1 MAKLQQVIDL
11 LVKAQFDKRDKEVL
25 KGEIKD
31 AFNQSV
37 ELDEE
42 SLRNIVSALNRV
54 LGSVGKELNIDELI
68 KMPSVDA
75 WKKLG
80 EVAGTTFVDAFNSS
94 LQGIDDKSMQAVIEI
109 LQDIRNNQGVKVE
122 LFNKENLDAAMQSI
136 NNISAAVDKL
146 VSNAHGKYYKTT
158 EEINEALERSKNK
171 IKDIED
177 ALNYKSP
184 VKAKYGGFEK
194 VIDIYN
200 EYMSKK
206 GNSPWEEEYAAL
218 TKFMTAFSAFESK
231 RKKDPD
237 WIRNLEKENMW
248 AKYKPMAELYKSR
261 IGGEKER
268 RSMLTDVINANNGI
282 NRASEPW
289 AQEHTLIE
297 VRDLLKNGLTVKETK
312 KPTKEVVESQPKEGV
327 KSQPK
332 ENSKPQ
338 VSPTKKVAE
347 DELMTLIRQL
357 AGATKEGNN
366 TQIENIDKEIINR
379 YSEPIQK
386 FIKNLL
392 EDFDIGENDKQ
403 LNSAMSDLYKKLQSY
418 DTVDAAAN
426 KKAFEINKENLTTL
440 FKTLY
445 RLNSFVENSKK
456 NGVPE
461 KKYSLS
467 NSYVQKLTDFIANED
482 LIDQKKID
490 DIYNLID
497 ELYDAPKENVKSI
510 VEKLVNKTLEAIIAP
525 QTSAKSETLIE
536 NKTPINKEIILDENL
551 TAKLNALTDAISSL
565 AQNELNTLID
575 IIKSFQVKEDD
586 SNNDINKLIQ
596 ALISN
601 QSDNERGAFLNSKS
615 GKYIGFIEG
624 DQDSVS
630 ASMDDYKQ
638 AAKQGYDTR
647 IHSHTFLTA
656 APSVTGKA
664 NDIQN
669 WINTFDY
676 IKKHIIAT
684 QKELLSVDLSGLRKK
699 QVEEIKEAYLAKAE
713 PLMEA
718 APNNETLQLQLRQA
732 FESVLKEKG
741 LSNIMTSYKLN
752 DVIADNF
759 TKQSNG
765 DIQSTINASI
775 DPTSLKEAIS
785 DLAKD
790 STIVDAKDK
799 IISAITNNVKPVD
812 DPKIL
817 REIKQETGNQGQRFQ
832 RIQDI
837 ASDYEDVDDVEAAI
851 KQFGEIYKQIVLMS
865 DDGYKYIK
873 PDKTG
878 INILRKIASG
888 DFDVS
893 DYSGIEFQRVDRPIS
908 TTKNISINTSEIT
921 DAIRDNAVDTKDLAK
936 EETLGNIGKDLKT
949 IIDNTKQKDAPS
961 NDIDLD
967 KKSNVNNPYLLT
979 DTNGK
984 AVVVYRGLRDS
995 FAGLV
1000 SNRTGNFGTDN
1011 LDVAKGYTHGDGKVL
1026 AYNVEMHNP
1035 LEIDG
1040 KNKFLKKIVYFGNA
1054 FENVTNPVVIELK
1067 GLLRTINKLQK
1078 EAETASGYEKN
1089 VAIPQKIE
1097 KLQARINE
1105 ISEDESHPYGVG
1117 GTDLFVRKA
1126 KKNGYDGV
1134 IFRDL
1139 VDPSSTATEAQ
1150 RRPSNIIV
1158 TFDEKQMHLLETLS
1172 ISGNENTIKT
1182 NELAQD
1188 SNGENS
1194 TTINGTINVVS
1205 PSEANQIAQE
1215 STLKNIFDVLKQKND
1230 SISEKEISQ
1239 NENKPDETPIE
1250 TKPVES
1256 LDIKKEKV
1264 DIEKVLQ
1271 EITALTKKEL
1281 ITRNIRG
1288 TMDDVGLNQDSVYYG
1303 NSDIDN
1309 IIQKLEYSK
1318 SYLKKFDDPSTKKL
1332 ISNFDDIIGLV
1343 ASFQKDRDILKNKY
1357 NNNEIS
1363 IDELDHN
1370 NDLVHFAG
1378 VFNDSVSDL
1387 MTNLPSPYDFQD
1399 RIKEI
1404 LSDFTSED
1412 YAEMAKIVE
1421 TAFDASVQKV
1431 AKIREELSAAKN
1443 ELEDIQ
1449 KISETYGYTSTMS
1462 AREAGRINSTLE
1474 KPVNKNVPN
1483 YSRNKY
1489 VIKMLKD
1496 GSLPQK
1502 YSDGYGFSNNDGS
1515 YYKITKTEY
1524 DYAVYLQ
1531 ETIAKLNVGFDEGL
1545 QILKSQNGQLEAAI
1559 KKVNELEIA
1568 EKAAVQEQDA
1578 AYERQAI
1585 VHNNLA
1591 HIESNKE
1598 ESEARKENIEVTKK
1612 IETTVVNEAA
1622 AHRENADAIAAENN
1636 AIEKNILL
1644 LKEKAK
1650 QMSLSEWQESNQRGS
1665 ELFAAKYDLYQAGH
1679 KEVITDDF
1687 WRQTQYEKP
1696 VNYTPI
1702 SLEKASEILYDKI
1715 SQNIYDGWYRNA
1727 DSEYKPKIE
1736 ASILGDDE
1744 IRNASLNNMWHAYE
1758 DFIGKSIDFFEF
1770 LNTEIP
1776 VYRGK
1781 NSENFTE
1788 DDTFISFSFDENIA
1802 KKFGDTVIQTLIKPI
1817 ETLGNLSRSGEYE
1830 VMVPRESIAAYDN
1843 IPNGVKIDYSNPNDE
1858 NAQQILAVT
1867 NARKEEA
1874 EAHRENEAAIIGENE
1889 ARRERQAIEAEV
1901 KAADARRTE
1910 LVKRLDEYGG
1920 DILDSATVDANI
1932 KEREK
1937 IYKAL
1942 EKEGLLTDEL
1952 KNKYEEVN
1960 RRLKTRVYWLEQAE
1974 SYYDDMSD
1982 VLGGDTRVTDIDSGE
1997 EYRKDYVEPFSTVI
2011 NEMKDSGVFSEE
2023 EIENT
2028 FSKILEDMRSYAD
2041 EMDADNA
2048 FDQLNEKI
2056 INPEDINDIT
2066 ELNRLLQER
2075 KNIIENVYNGAF
2087 ALKSRDEEA
2096 YAEVI
2101 KLNKAIEDRIALLQ
2115 QLHSDTTG
2123 ETEVVINQKKIE
2135 SYEDLLAIVQQEK
2148 RTDTQDL
2155 TKDSSSNGPWALE
2168 NTLNGDIKNTLENI
2182 QKNTT
2187 VDENNKIETTLGED
2201 AISKITNTLSKINI
2215 TSNLTTEGLATQETV
2230 SGIADNVKSINDK
2243 ITQNGLINYQENNT
2257 DVGNVLATESTLKKI
2272 LDVVQKTSNGKKQSK
2287 SSNKNNS
2294 STKTNSDYK
2303 KSTKED
2309 YRGSNWFP
2317 DKLKSRIGDL
2327 AKFRAQ
2333 LMTTGKLTDE
2343 IDAQIYELV
2352 NAMNQVKSGPDL
2364 SIWNEKFHQ
2373 LRTKVGI
2380 DKIFDDASDKEDIKI
2395 YKELIA
2401 LKQLEYSIEKK
2412 YVKAKDGSV
2421 EKQYYENQLTTLRQV
2436 ITSQNII
2443 KTNDEY
2449 ELKLAKM
2456 KEDHER
2462 ELGAIK
2468 AQQTDADNKEEI
2480 KSVENLIDLYKKLGK
2495 TIAQRNHVATQEARD
2510 AWQQVINAQV
2520 TGIRNNPYNT
2530 SENRGQFIAA
2540 VNEGRNTKDLSL
2552 SVQDA
2557 KKQGNARAQQEKI
2570 DAAQREAEVVRQLV
2584 ELYKQLGEAQARQN
2598 TSLFSQEEADAAKL
2612 EAERLRQE
2620 IKAKRFDSIDY
2631 ATDMKFKAAKQSGF
2645 DATTTKATA
2654 EKENNA
2660 LKEQETIIKR
2670 IVDLHKELGNY
2681 QAQAENLDGQEA
2693 DFWQAKADEIKE
2705 KIIEEKQL
2713 LTAFANLNFDQLSQ
2727 QFEETRKKSK
2737 YKKEDSIF
2745 LKSLN
2750 LEDKTQQNDIKKL
2763 LKNYEKLGKLQA
2775 SFDQT
2780 GNLKTQEEIKQLQ
2793 QIIDSEQQRLGLT
2806 QQQITA
2812 LESRKNVI
2820 YKENQELLQAQE
2832 REKARKATLKQQL
2845 KDAQAEANKNK
2856 ANSVLSAGREA
2867 ISNIGATIDINKISV
2882 DTTAKIGQLSK
2893 ELETLNGLYKSV
2905 RDAQNPSDVEKYSQ
2919 ALIDQTAKVKKLTAE
2934 VNGLTNEYSELQGDN
2949 IKEIGINTLGD
2960 KANISDYEDQLTK
2973 AVRAAYGAKATIT
2986 GFDADTKRLSFTIK
3000 KGAHE
3005 FVNYEAAIRNGD
3017 NALVSIQGTTKRTET
3032 LLQAI
3037 TRKTKEI
3044 FTYFSGSSI
3053 IYKAINEV
3061 QKGIQYVRDIDT
3073 ALTELKKV
3081 TDETEESYD
3090 KFLKTAAKTADKVGS
3105 TIKEVVSSTADWARL
3120 GYSME
3125 EAANLAE
3132 STSVL
3137 LNVSEFS
3144 SIDDATSALISTMQA
3159 FGYAAKDSMHVVD
3172 VMNEIGNNY
3181 AVSSDGIATALQD
3194 SASSLMAAN
3203 NSYQEAVALIASA
3216 NKVVQDPNSVGAALR
3231 TISLRLRGTST
3242 KELEEAGEDTEGTI
3256 TSKSKLRSKIKTL
3269 SGVDILTDTGA
3280 YKSTYQ
3286 ILLEISK
3293 VWEKMSDID
3302 QAALLEI
3309 IAGKTRSNTA
3319 AAILSNTTDL
3329 ENAYVDALHAEGSA
3343 YKENEK
3349 YMNSIQ
3355 GKIDLFNNAVQT
3367 LWNNTL
3373 DDAWIKGFVDF
3384 GTEIVKLIDN
3394 VGMLTTALIALT
3406 AVKLVPWLLKGITSV
3421 ETFGGALKTILAS
3434 LTYITGTKQTLASF
3448 FAQTAAGAMN
3458 AAGGVATFGTYLKA
3472 AGATL
3477 KAFFTTPLG
3486 WFTIAATVI
3495 GIVVTVVD
3503 QLNTSFDEQ
3512 VEKLNK
3518 AREEYE
3524 ESQNTLEDLNN
3535 ELETTKNRI
3544 KELQNLGTLTV
3555 TEKEELNQLKEYNSE
3570 LERRIKLSERAKAS
3584 EQRELAKEA
3593 VETYNKLPTTKES
3606 NTGKDPYKNYF
3617 DNFTPGYLDADAWNN
3632 FLNSYG
3638 EIEGASLSY
3647 LNILYDKLL
3656 NVKDE
3661 YIQSIEDDNLKLKF
3675 LEPGTPEDVLNRL
3688 SNSDKQAILSEW
3700 DATEVQDSISGLN
3713 DVLEDIK
3720 SEAFKLISDN
3730 ESGYQALLDDMSPRY
3745 EQIIATNQNLWS
3757 DSDKKIV
3764 ETYNAIEEKIKSIWM
3779 KYDPSEWIK
3788 LSSEEIWSDASFSDI
3803 YKKLPDLVQDG
3814 ILNEEELRK
3823 NFDDSII
3830 DALIAACKDKG
3841 ILLSD
3846 LLNDAVIEATRDAEN
3861 EDVNESK
3868 ITDTLTSI
3876 TSLEDAFNS
3885 LGDAIKEFKEDG
3897 IASASTLKS
3906 LKETFSDV
3914 DGFEELYTVLATG
3927 EGDVEE
3933 AITNVANAYI
3943 AQKGSLSDLTDEEL
3957 QIMAARLESLGVVHA
3972 KEILLNRQRLQ
3983 QQLDD
3988 DLQGYNIDLSAY
4000 STVEEAK
4007 AAITDVATNNIC
4019 SAVANM
4025 EAELQE
4031 QYGINLSDFVSTEE
4045 EKVTA
4050 AKEAAKKIAEA
4061 NKEAALSDLNKN
4073 TELTERQYREQKA
4086 KIEYD
4091 YENTINSIN
4100 SIQNVPKKVA
4110 EILDSYYSETF
4121 EFDFSGN
4128 KIGIGRD
4135 FDEQFSTKASELLSK
4150 IQKKYENKIAL
4161 LEAQQTYLENEIKKA
4176 EAENRQVGKAV
4187 YDEQIRLEQQKI
4199 SLYEQELAELQ
4210 KQMGSVAEGSDE
4222 WNEFADAIWDVKHN
4236 IQESTIAIVDF
4247 KQKIVDLYVDAFG
4260 KIEDAFEN
4268 QQKLYEYQQDYIRN
4282 NIEYFKQLQ
4291 KIADDAEMLS
4301 LQQGGTVDLFNRPQI
4316 NGSKLAAAGWEDV
4329 DSDEIA
4335 TVYSSTYSNEDGT
4348 LAINFTPILP
4358 NGDVLSPDELT
4369 RYAEEVIAGVRPD
4382 DLQLQIGGAF
4392 NGEDAIDQAVNAA
4405 ERIHELQEN
4414 FYLNIGSDLEPA
4426 SAQSYK
4432 NLIEIQKRAYESAQQ
4447 EAASFNETL
4456 ARGMADGSIE
4466 EGSEEWANLT
4476 LQIFGAVTA
4485 AQQARNEIEN
4495 INNELKQLYVDSFDK
4510 VIEAFDNLDDLHS
4523 DRQAYIEDYINY
4535 MELIGEPI
4543 PTSAYDYMI
4552 LEENQKLSDNL
4563 EELSSLRDKL
4573 ADSIENGGIEV
4584 GSTEW
4589 TDMESKIRD
4598 CEKAIQDNRIALAQY
4613 NKELQDLYV
4622 QAFDKVKSAFGN
4634 ENDLYSDQQSFID
4647 SYIDYLETLD
4657 IKVPAELYEKQIAIE
4672 EEKQQR
4678 NIKQLAELQSALADM
4693 EAQGITPE
4701 DDAWVQAHADIR
4713 ECEAAIWDSEKA
4725 MAEFNKT
4732 MRELDSQVFDEII
4745 KRIDDITDE
4754 LSNVYDLIS
4763 DEDVTTE
4770 DGSWTE
4776 EGITS
4781 LGLMIQK
4788 MEIAKAKS
4796 KEYQKKIEDLN
4807 EEYKSGT
4814 ISEQEYNDRLVELKN
4829 SQWNAIDA
4837 YEDAKDAII
4846 DINEARIDLIEDGIQ
4861 KEIDSYEELIDLKK
4875 KELDAEKDLYTFRK
4889 DIQKQTKD
4897 IAALERKIAAMAGSS
4912 DAATVAERTKLQAQ
4926 LREAQ
4931 ESLDDTYYNHAM
4943 DSQSQALDDESEAFS
4958 KAGEDYVKDLR
4969 ESLKDVEQIVADTL
4983 AQVFIN
4989 ADTVLGE
4996 LNTISDEHGITLS
5009 DALTEPWN
5017 YASLKA
5023 EEFKNNAIGTENE
5036 FLIQNGIFTGEVT
5049 TQLDEMF
5056 GAGSESAQSFH
5067 IAVTGV
5073 IDDIK
5078 NKVTTDEST
5087 IQGQLVMPY
5096 EEAKKYVEDT
5106 FSEDVKKK
5114 LQEVANKAE
5123 SLVVDETTDIKTP
5136 FEKGTESAN
5145 TFGKTAQEVLEAVAD
5160 KTAEVSPTLT
5170 DDLTTPPNDGS
5181 EAYGLFDENV
5191 ATVFSNMVTNAS
5203 NAATKISTS
5212 MTNIVKD
5219 AQKAVSAINSV
5230 GGDSTGGGGGKT
5242 VESPKEE
5249 TPPKTY
5255 GATVT
5260 ASFDYDRRT
5269 TLKDTATVNGYATQ
5283 AAAANAAKEK
5293 ARASVGEQWI
5303 QKRIKAGD
5311 TRSEASRS
5319 WNNNKYKNVMFSGL
5333 SYHAKGTL
5341 GTTKDEWAITDEPQY
5356 GDELVLI
5363 PNKEGNLS
5371 YMRKGTSVVP
5381 ADITE
5386 NLMKWGQFA
5395 PNMEMSDVVQGIN
5408 LMSNYV
5414 SKPILNLS
5422 FDALVKAEKITEDTL
5437 PTLKKFV
5444 TEELDKFSRNL
5455 NYSLR
5460 RVGAK

>member
-94 LQGIDDKSMQAVIEI
+94 LQGIDNKSMQAVIEI

-237 WIRNLEKENMW
+237 WIRNLEQENMW

-268 RSMLTDVINANNGI
+268 RSMLTDVVNANNGI

-490 DIYNLID
+490 DIYSLID

-510 VEKLVNKTLEAIIAP
+510 VEKLVNKTLEATIAP
-525 QTSAKSETLIE
+525 QTSAKSETLVE

-638 AAKQGYDTR
+638 AVKQGYDTR

-699 QVEEIKEAYLAKAE
+699 QVEEIKEVYLAKAE

-812 DPKIL
+812 DPEIL

-851 KQFGEIYKQIVLMS
+851 KQFGEVYKQIVLMS
-865 DDGYKYIK
+865 DDEYKHIK
-873 PDKTG
+873 PNKTG
-878 INILRKIASG
+878 ISMLKKIATG
-888 DFDVS
+888 DLDLNDF
-893 DYSGIEFQRVDRPIS
+893 SGIEFQRVEKPS
-908 TTKNISINTSEIT
+908 TTTTQVLANNTDIVN
-921 DAIRDNAVDTKDLAK
+921 AIGEV
-936 EETLGNIGKDLKT
+936 KT
-949 IIDNTKQKDAPS
+949 II
-961 NDIDLD
+961 
-967 KKSNVNNPYLLT
+967 
-979 DTNGK
+979 
-984 AVVVYRGLRDS
+984 
-995 FAGLV
+995 
-1000 SNRTGNFGTDN
+1000 
-1011 LDVAKGYTHGDGKVL
+1011 
-1026 AYNVEMHNP
+1026 E
-1035 LEIDG
+1035 
-1040 KNKFLKKIVYFGNA
+1040 KITPQS
-1054 FENVTNPVVIELK
+1054 ENPVDNHTV
-1067 GLLRTINKLQK
+1067 
-1078 EAETASGYEKN
+1078 
-1089 VAIPQKIE
+1089 
-1097 KLQARINE
+1097 
-1105 ISEDESHPYGVG
+1105 
-1117 GTDLFVRKA
+1117 
-1126 KKNGYDGV
+1126 
-1134 IFRDL
+1134 
-1139 VDPSSTATEAQ
+1139 VD
-1150 RRPSNIIV
+1150 
-1158 TFDEKQMHLLETLS
+1158 
-1172 ISGNENTIKT
+1172 
-1182 NELAQD
+1182 
-1188 SNGENS
+1188 
-1194 TTINGTINVVS
+1194 GTINAVS

-1370 NDLVHFAG
+1370 SDLVHFAG

-2168 NTLNGDIKNTLENI
+2168 NTLSGDIKNTLENI

-2495 TIAQRNHVATQEARD
+2495 TIAQRNHAATQEARD

-2612 EAERLRQE
+2612 ETERLRQE

-2713 LTAFANLNFDQLSQ
+2713 LTAFANLDFNQLSQ

-2750 LEDKTQQNDIKKL
+2750 LEDKTQQNDAKKL

-2856 ANSVLSAGREA
+2856 ANSALSSGREA
-2867 ISNIGATIDINKISV
+2867 ISNIGVTIDTNKMSA

-2893 ELETLNGLYKSV
+2893 EIETLNGLYKSV

-3032 LLQAI
+3032 FLQAI

-3172 VMNEIGNNY
+3172 VMNEIGNSY
-3181 AVSSDGIATALQD
+3181 AVSSNGIATALQD

-3203 NSYQEAVALIASA
+3203 NSYQEAVSLIAAA
-3216 NKVVQDPNSVGAALR
+3216 NKVVQDPSSVGKNVA
-3231 TISLRLRGTST
+3231 
-3242 KELEEAGEDTEGTI
+3242 DV
-3256 TSKSKLRSKIKTL
+3256 KS
-3269 SGVDILTDTGA
+3269 G
-3280 YKSTYQ
+3280 
-3286 ILLEISK
+3286 
-3293 VWEKMSDID
+3293 
-3302 QAALLEI
+3302 
-3309 IAGKTRSNTA
+3309 
-3319 AAILSNTTDL
+3319 
-3329 ENAYVDALHAEGSA
+3329 
-3343 YKENEK
+3343 
-3349 YMNSIQ
+3349 
-3355 GKIDLFNNAVQT
+3355 
-3367 LWNNTL
+3367 
-3373 DDAWIKGFVDF
+3373 
-3384 GTEIVKLIDN
+3384 
-3394 VGMLTTALIALT
+3394 
-3406 AVKLVPWLLKGITSV
+3406 
-3421 ETFGGALKTILAS
+3421 
-3434 LTYITGTKQTLASF
+3434 YI
-3448 FAQTAAGAMN
+3448 
-3458 AAGGVATFGTYLKA
+3458 
-3472 AGATL
+3472 
-3477 KAFFTTPLG
+3477 
-3486 WFTIAATVI
+3486 
-3495 GIVVTVVD
+3495 
-3503 QLNTSFDEQ
+3503 
-3512 VEKLNK
+3512 
-3518 AREEYE
+3518 
-3524 ESQNTLEDLNN
+3524 SQN
-3535 ELETTKNRI
+3535 
-3544 KELQNLGTLTV
+3544 
-3555 TEKEELNQLKEYNSE
+3555 
-3570 LERRIKLSERAKAS
+3570 
-3584 EQRELAKEA
+3584 
-3593 VETYNKLPTTKES
+3593 
-3606 NTGKDPYKNYF
+3606 
-3617 DNFTPGYLDADAWNN
+3617 
-3632 FLNSYG
+3632 
-3638 EIEGASLSY
+3638 
-3647 LNILYDKLL
+3647 
-3656 NVKDE
+3656 
-3661 YIQSIEDDNLKLKF
+3661 
-3675 LEPGTPEDVLNRL
+3675 PE
-3688 SNSDKQAILSEW
+3688 
-3700 DATEVQDSISGLN
+3700 
-3713 DVLEDIK
+3713 
-3720 SEAFKLISDN
+3720 
-3730 ESGYQALLDDMSPRY
+3730 
-3745 EQIIATNQNLWS
+3745 
-3757 DSDKKIV
+3757 
-3764 ETYNAIEEKIKSIWM
+3764 
-3779 KYDPSEWIK
+3779 
-3788 LSSEEIWSDASFSDI
+3788 
-3803 YKKLPDLVQDG
+3803 
-3814 ILNEEELRK
+3814 
-3823 NFDDSII
+3823 
-3830 DALIAACKDKG
+3830 
-3841 ILLSD
+3841 
-3846 LLNDAVIEATRDAEN
+3846 
-3861 EDVNESK
+3861 
-3868 ITDTLTSI
+3868 
-3876 TSLEDAFNS
+3876 
-3885 LGDAIKEFKEDG
+3885 
-3897 IASASTLKS
+3897 
-3906 LKETFSDV
+3906 
-3914 DGFEELYTVLATG
+3914 
-3927 EGDVEE
+3927 
-3933 AITNVANAYI
+3933 
-3943 AQKGSLSDLTDEEL
+3943 
-3957 QIMAARLESLGVVHA
+3957 
-3972 KEILLNRQRLQ
+3972 
-3983 QQLDD
+3983 
-3988 DLQGYNIDLSAY
+3988 
-4000 STVEEAK
+4000 
-4007 AAITDVATNNIC
+4007 
-4019 SAVANM
+4019 
-4025 EAELQE
+4025 
-4031 QYGINLSDFVSTEE
+4031 
-4045 EKVTA
+4045 
-4050 AKEAAKKIAEA
+4050 
-4061 NKEAALSDLNKN
+4061 
-4073 TELTERQYREQKA
+4073 
-4086 KIEYD
+4086 
-4091 YENTINSIN
+4091 
-4100 SIQNVPKKVA
+4100 
-4110 EILDSYYSETF
+4110 
-4121 EFDFSGN
+4121 
-4128 KIGIGRD
+4128 
-4135 FDEQFSTKASELLSK
+4135 
-4150 IQKKYENKIAL
+4150 
-4161 LEAQQTYLENEIKKA
+4161 
-4176 EAENRQVGKAV
+4176 
-4187 YDEQIRLEQQKI
+4187 
-4199 SLYEQELAELQ
+4199 
-4210 KQMGSVAEGSDE
+4210 
-4222 WNEFADAIWDVKHN
+4222 
-4236 IQESTIAIVDF
+4236 
-4247 KQKIVDLYVDAFG
+4247 
-4260 KIEDAFEN
+4260 
-4268 QQKLYEYQQDYIRN
+4268 
-4282 NIEYFKQLQ
+4282 
-4291 KIADDAEMLS
+4291 
-4301 LQQGGTVDLFNRPQI
+4301 
-4316 NGSKLAAAGWEDV
+4316 
-4329 DSDEIA
+4329 
-4335 TVYSSTYSNEDGT
+4335 
-4348 LAINFTPILP
+4348 
-4358 NGDVLSPDELT
+4358 
-4369 RYAEEVIAGVRPD
+4369 
-4382 DLQLQIGGAF
+4382 
-4392 NGEDAIDQAVNAA
+4392 
-4405 ERIHELQEN
+4405 
-4414 FYLNIGSDLEPA
+4414 
-4426 SAQSYK
+4426 
-4432 NLIEIQKRAYESAQQ
+4432 
-4447 EAASFNETL
+4447 
-4456 ARGMADGSIE
+4456 
-4466 EGSEEWANLT
+4466 
-4476 LQIFGAVTA
+4476 
-4485 AQQARNEIEN
+4485 
-4495 INNELKQLYVDSFDK
+4495 
-4510 VIEAFDNLDDLHS
+4510 
-4523 DRQAYIEDYINY
+4523 
-4535 MELIGEPI
+4535 
-4543 PTSAYDYMI
+4543 
-4552 LEENQKLSDNL
+4552 
-4563 EELSSLRDKL
+4563 
-4573 ADSIENGGIEV
+4573 
-4584 GSTEW
+4584 
-4589 TDMESKIRD
+4589 
-4598 CEKAIQDNRIALAQY
+4598 
-4613 NKELQDLYV
+4613 
-4622 QAFDKVKSAFGN
+4622 
-4634 ENDLYSDQQSFID
+4634 
-4647 SYIDYLETLD
+4647 
-4657 IKVPAELYEKQIAIE
+4657 
-4672 EEKQQR
+4672 
-4678 NIKQLAELQSALADM
+4678 
-4693 EAQGITPE
+4693 
-4701 DDAWVQAHADIR
+4701 
-4713 ECEAAIWDSEKA
+4713 
-4725 MAEFNKT
+4725 
-4732 MRELDSQVFDEII
+4732 
-4745 KRIDDITDE
+4745 
-4754 LSNVYDLIS
+4754 
-4763 DEDVTTE
+4763 
-4770 DGSWTE
+4770 
-4776 EGITS
+4776 
-4781 LGLMIQK
+4781 
-4788 MEIAKAKS
+4788 
-4796 KEYQKKIEDLN
+4796 
-4807 EEYKSGT
+4807 
-4814 ISEQEYNDRLVELKN
+4814 
-4829 SQWNAIDA
+4829 
-4837 YEDAKDAII
+4837 
-4846 DINEARIDLIEDGIQ
+4846 
-4861 KEIDSYEELIDLKK
+4861 
-4875 KELDAEKDLYTFRK
+4875 
-4889 DIQKQTKD
+4889 
-4897 IAALERKIAAMAGSS
+4897 
-4912 DAATVAERTKLQAQ
+4912 
-4926 LREAQ
+4926 
-4931 ESLDDTYYNHAM
+4931 M
-4943 DSQSQALDDESEAFS
+4943 D
-4958 KAGEDYVKDLR
+4958 
-4969 ESLKDVEQIVADTL
+4969 
-4983 AQVFIN
+4983 
-4989 ADTVLGE
+4989 
-4996 LNTISDEHGITLS
+4996 
-5009 DALTEPWN
+5009 
-5017 YASLKA
+5017 
-5023 EEFKNNAIGTENE
+5023 
-5036 FLIQNGIFTGEVT
+5036 
-5049 TQLDEMF
+5049 
-5056 GAGSESAQSFH
+5056 
-5067 IAVTGV
+5067 
-5073 IDDIK
+5073 
-5078 NKVTTDEST
+5078 
-5087 IQGQLVMPY
+5087 
-5096 EEAKKYVEDT
+5096 
-5106 FSEDVKKK
+5106 
-5114 LQEVANKAE
+5114 
-5123 SLVVDETTDIKTP
+5123 
-5136 FEKGTESAN
+5136 
-5145 TFGKTAQEVLEAVAD
+5145 
-5160 KTAEVSPTLT
+5160 
-5170 DDLTTPPNDGS
+5170 
-5181 EAYGLFDENV
+5181 
-5191 ATVFSNMVTNAS
+5191 
-5203 NAATKISTS
+5203 
-5212 MTNIVKD
+5212 
-5219 AQKAVSAINSV
+5219 
-5230 GGDSTGGGGGKT
+5230 
-5242 VESPKEE
+5242 
-5249 TPPKTY
+5249 
-5255 GATVT
+5255 
-5260 ASFDYDRRT
+5260 
-5269 TLKDTATVNGYATQ
+5269 
-5283 AAAANAAKEK
+5283 
-5293 ARASVGEQWI
+5293 
-5303 QKRIKAGD
+5303 
-5311 TRSEASRS
+5311 
-5319 WNNNKYKNVMFSGL
+5319 
-5333 SYHAKGTL
+5333 
-5341 GTTKDEWAITDEPQY
+5341 
-5356 GDELVLI
+5356 
-5363 PNKEGNLS
+5363 
-5371 YMRKGTSVVP
+5371 
-5381 ADITE
+5381 
-5386 NLMKWGQFA
+5386 
-5395 PNMEMSDVVQGIN
+5395 
-5408 LMSNYV
+5408 
-5414 SKPILNLS
+5414 
-5422 FDALVKAEKITEDTL
+5422 
-5437 PTLKKFV
+5437 
-5444 TEELDKFSRNL
+5444 
-5455 NYSLR
+5455 
-5460 RVGAK
+5460 

>member
-94 LQGIDDKSMQAVIEI
+94 LQGIDNKSMQAVIEI

-237 WIRNLEKENMW
+237 WIRNLEQENMW

-268 RSMLTDVINANNGI
+268 RSMLTDVVNANNGI

-467 NSYVQKLTDFIANED
+467 NSYVQKLTDFVANED

-490 DIYNLID
+490 DIYSLID

-510 VEKLVNKTLEAIIAP
+510 VEKLVNKTLEATIAP
-525 QTSAKSETLIE
+525 QTSAKSETLVE

-638 AAKQGYDTR
+638 AVKQGYDTR

-699 QVEEIKEAYLAKAE
+699 QVEEIKEVYLAKAE

-851 KQFGEIYKQIVLMS
+851 KQFGEVYKQIVLMS
-865 DDGYKYIK
+865 DDEYKYIK
-873 PDKTG
+873 PNKTG
-878 INILRKIASG
+878 ISMLKKIATG
-888 DFDVS
+888 DLDLNDF
-893 DYSGIEFQRVDRPIS
+893 SGIEFQRVEKPS
-908 TTKNISINTSEIT
+908 TTTTQVLANNTDIVN
-921 DAIRDNAVDTKDLAK
+921 AIGEV
-936 EETLGNIGKDLKT
+936 KT
-949 IIDNTKQKDAPS
+949 II
-961 NDIDLD
+961 
-967 KKSNVNNPYLLT
+967 
-979 DTNGK
+979 
-984 AVVVYRGLRDS
+984 
-995 FAGLV
+995 
-1000 SNRTGNFGTDN
+1000 
-1011 LDVAKGYTHGDGKVL
+1011 
-1026 AYNVEMHNP
+1026 E
-1035 LEIDG
+1035 
-1040 KNKFLKKIVYFGNA
+1040 KITPQS
-1054 FENVTNPVVIELK
+1054 ENPVDNHTV
-1067 GLLRTINKLQK
+1067 
-1078 EAETASGYEKN
+1078 
-1089 VAIPQKIE
+1089 
-1097 KLQARINE
+1097 
-1105 ISEDESHPYGVG
+1105 
-1117 GTDLFVRKA
+1117 
-1126 KKNGYDGV
+1126 
-1134 IFRDL
+1134 
-1139 VDPSSTATEAQ
+1139 VD
-1150 RRPSNIIV
+1150 
-1158 TFDEKQMHLLETLS
+1158 
-1172 ISGNENTIKT
+1172 
-1182 NELAQD
+1182 
-1188 SNGENS
+1188 
-1194 TTINGTINVVS
+1194 GTINAVS

-1370 NDLVHFAG
+1370 SDLVHFAG

-1404 LSDFTSED
+1404 LSDFASED

-1568 EKAAVQEQDA
+1568 EKAAVQERDA

-1622 AHRENADAIAAENN
+1622 AHRKNADAIAAENN

-1758 DFIGKSIDFFEF
+1758 NFIGKSIDFFEF

-1874 EAHRENEAAIIGENE
+1874 KAHRENEAAIIGENE

-2168 NTLNGDIKNTLENI
+2168 NTLSGDIKNTLENI

-2495 TIAQRNHVATQEARD
+2495 TIAQRNHAATQEARD

-2612 EAERLRQE
+2612 ETERLRQE

-2713 LTAFANLNFDQLSQ
+2713 LTAFANLDFNQLSQ

-2750 LEDKTQQNDIKKL
+2750 LEDKTQQNDAKKL

-2856 ANSVLSAGREA
+2856 ANSALSSGREA
-2867 ISNIGATIDINKISV
+2867 ISNIGVTIDTNKMSA

-2893 ELETLNGLYKSV
+2893 EIETLNGLYKSV

-3032 LLQAI
+3032 FLQAI

-3172 VMNEIGNNY
+3172 VMNEIGNSY
-3181 AVSSDGIATALQD
+3181 AVSSNGIATALQD

-3203 NSYQEAVALIASA
+3203 NSYQEAVSLIAAA
-3216 NKVVQDPNSVGAALR
+3216 NKVVQDPSSVGKNVA
-3231 TISLRLRGTST
+3231 
-3242 KELEEAGEDTEGTI
+3242 DV
-3256 TSKSKLRSKIKTL
+3256 KS
-3269 SGVDILTDTGA
+3269 G
-3280 YKSTYQ
+3280 
-3286 ILLEISK
+3286 
-3293 VWEKMSDID
+3293 
-3302 QAALLEI
+3302 
-3309 IAGKTRSNTA
+3309 
-3319 AAILSNTTDL
+3319 
-3329 ENAYVDALHAEGSA
+3329 
-3343 YKENEK
+3343 
-3349 YMNSIQ
+3349 
-3355 GKIDLFNNAVQT
+3355 
-3367 LWNNTL
+3367 
-3373 DDAWIKGFVDF
+3373 
-3384 GTEIVKLIDN
+3384 
-3394 VGMLTTALIALT
+3394 
-3406 AVKLVPWLLKGITSV
+3406 
-3421 ETFGGALKTILAS
+3421 
-3434 LTYITGTKQTLASF
+3434 YI
-3448 FAQTAAGAMN
+3448 
-3458 AAGGVATFGTYLKA
+3458 
-3472 AGATL
+3472 
-3477 KAFFTTPLG
+3477 
-3486 WFTIAATVI
+3486 
-3495 GIVVTVVD
+3495 
-3503 QLNTSFDEQ
+3503 
-3512 VEKLNK
+3512 
-3518 AREEYE
+3518 
-3524 ESQNTLEDLNN
+3524 SQN
-3535 ELETTKNRI
+3535 
-3544 KELQNLGTLTV
+3544 
-3555 TEKEELNQLKEYNSE
+3555 
-3570 LERRIKLSERAKAS
+3570 
-3584 EQRELAKEA
+3584 
-3593 VETYNKLPTTKES
+3593 
-3606 NTGKDPYKNYF
+3606 
-3617 DNFTPGYLDADAWNN
+3617 
-3632 FLNSYG
+3632 
-3638 EIEGASLSY
+3638 
-3647 LNILYDKLL
+3647 
-3656 NVKDE
+3656 
-3661 YIQSIEDDNLKLKF
+3661 
-3675 LEPGTPEDVLNRL
+3675 PE
-3688 SNSDKQAILSEW
+3688 
-3700 DATEVQDSISGLN
+3700 
-3713 DVLEDIK
+3713 
-3720 SEAFKLISDN
+3720 
-3730 ESGYQALLDDMSPRY
+3730 
-3745 EQIIATNQNLWS
+3745 
-3757 DSDKKIV
+3757 
-3764 ETYNAIEEKIKSIWM
+3764 
-3779 KYDPSEWIK
+3779 
-3788 LSSEEIWSDASFSDI
+3788 
-3803 YKKLPDLVQDG
+3803 
-3814 ILNEEELRK
+3814 
-3823 NFDDSII
+3823 
-3830 DALIAACKDKG
+3830 
-3841 ILLSD
+3841 
-3846 LLNDAVIEATRDAEN
+3846 
-3861 EDVNESK
+3861 
-3868 ITDTLTSI
+3868 
-3876 TSLEDAFNS
+3876 
-3885 LGDAIKEFKEDG
+3885 
-3897 IASASTLKS
+3897 
-3906 LKETFSDV
+3906 
-3914 DGFEELYTVLATG
+3914 
-3927 EGDVEE
+3927 
-3933 AITNVANAYI
+3933 
-3943 AQKGSLSDLTDEEL
+3943 
-3957 QIMAARLESLGVVHA
+3957 
-3972 KEILLNRQRLQ
+3972 
-3983 QQLDD
+3983 
-3988 DLQGYNIDLSAY
+3988 
-4000 STVEEAK
+4000 
-4007 AAITDVATNNIC
+4007 
-4019 SAVANM
+4019 
-4025 EAELQE
+4025 
-4031 QYGINLSDFVSTEE
+4031 
-4045 EKVTA
+4045 
-4050 AKEAAKKIAEA
+4050 
-4061 NKEAALSDLNKN
+4061 
-4073 TELTERQYREQKA
+4073 
-4086 KIEYD
+4086 
-4091 YENTINSIN
+4091 
-4100 SIQNVPKKVA
+4100 
-4110 EILDSYYSETF
+4110 
-4121 EFDFSGN
+4121 
-4128 KIGIGRD
+4128 
-4135 FDEQFSTKASELLSK
+4135 
-4150 IQKKYENKIAL
+4150 
-4161 LEAQQTYLENEIKKA
+4161 
-4176 EAENRQVGKAV
+4176 
-4187 YDEQIRLEQQKI
+4187 
-4199 SLYEQELAELQ
+4199 
-4210 KQMGSVAEGSDE
+4210 
-4222 WNEFADAIWDVKHN
+4222 
-4236 IQESTIAIVDF
+4236 
-4247 KQKIVDLYVDAFG
+4247 
-4260 KIEDAFEN
+4260 
-4268 QQKLYEYQQDYIRN
+4268 
-4282 NIEYFKQLQ
+4282 
-4291 KIADDAEMLS
+4291 
-4301 LQQGGTVDLFNRPQI
+4301 
-4316 NGSKLAAAGWEDV
+4316 
-4329 DSDEIA
+4329 
-4335 TVYSSTYSNEDGT
+4335 
-4348 LAINFTPILP
+4348 
-4358 NGDVLSPDELT
+4358 
-4369 RYAEEVIAGVRPD
+4369 
-4382 DLQLQIGGAF
+4382 
-4392 NGEDAIDQAVNAA
+4392 
-4405 ERIHELQEN
+4405 
-4414 FYLNIGSDLEPA
+4414 
-4426 SAQSYK
+4426 
-4432 NLIEIQKRAYESAQQ
+4432 
-4447 EAASFNETL
+4447 
-4456 ARGMADGSIE
+4456 
-4466 EGSEEWANLT
+4466 
-4476 LQIFGAVTA
+4476 
-4485 AQQARNEIEN
+4485 
-4495 INNELKQLYVDSFDK
+4495 
-4510 VIEAFDNLDDLHS
+4510 
-4523 DRQAYIEDYINY
+4523 
-4535 MELIGEPI
+4535 
-4543 PTSAYDYMI
+4543 
-4552 LEENQKLSDNL
+4552 
-4563 EELSSLRDKL
+4563 
-4573 ADSIENGGIEV
+4573 
-4584 GSTEW
+4584 
-4589 TDMESKIRD
+4589 
-4598 CEKAIQDNRIALAQY
+4598 
-4613 NKELQDLYV
+4613 
-4622 QAFDKVKSAFGN
+4622 
-4634 ENDLYSDQQSFID
+4634 
-4647 SYIDYLETLD
+4647 
-4657 IKVPAELYEKQIAIE
+4657 
-4672 EEKQQR
+4672 
-4678 NIKQLAELQSALADM
+4678 
-4693 EAQGITPE
+4693 
-4701 DDAWVQAHADIR
+4701 
-4713 ECEAAIWDSEKA
+4713 
-4725 MAEFNKT
+4725 
-4732 MRELDSQVFDEII
+4732 
-4745 KRIDDITDE
+4745 
-4754 LSNVYDLIS
+4754 
-4763 DEDVTTE
+4763 
-4770 DGSWTE
+4770 
-4776 EGITS
+4776 
-4781 LGLMIQK
+4781 
-4788 MEIAKAKS
+4788 
-4796 KEYQKKIEDLN
+4796 
-4807 EEYKSGT
+4807 
-4814 ISEQEYNDRLVELKN
+4814 
-4829 SQWNAIDA
+4829 
-4837 YEDAKDAII
+4837 
-4846 DINEARIDLIEDGIQ
+4846 
-4861 KEIDSYEELIDLKK
+4861 
-4875 KELDAEKDLYTFRK
+4875 
-4889 DIQKQTKD
+4889 
-4897 IAALERKIAAMAGSS
+4897 
-4912 DAATVAERTKLQAQ
+4912 
-4926 LREAQ
+4926 
-4931 ESLDDTYYNHAM
+4931 M
-4943 DSQSQALDDESEAFS
+4943 D
-4958 KAGEDYVKDLR
+4958 
-4969 ESLKDVEQIVADTL
+4969 
-4983 AQVFIN
+4983 
-4989 ADTVLGE
+4989 
-4996 LNTISDEHGITLS
+4996 
-5009 DALTEPWN
+5009 
-5017 YASLKA
+5017 
-5023 EEFKNNAIGTENE
+5023 
-5036 FLIQNGIFTGEVT
+5036 
-5049 TQLDEMF
+5049 
-5056 GAGSESAQSFH
+5056 
-5067 IAVTGV
+5067 
-5073 IDDIK
+5073 
-5078 NKVTTDEST
+5078 
-5087 IQGQLVMPY
+5087 
-5096 EEAKKYVEDT
+5096 
-5106 FSEDVKKK
+5106 
-5114 LQEVANKAE
+5114 
-5123 SLVVDETTDIKTP
+5123 
-5136 FEKGTESAN
+5136 
-5145 TFGKTAQEVLEAVAD
+5145 
-5160 KTAEVSPTLT
+5160 
-5170 DDLTTPPNDGS
+5170 
-5181 EAYGLFDENV
+5181 
-5191 ATVFSNMVTNAS
+5191 
-5203 NAATKISTS
+5203 
-5212 MTNIVKD
+5212 
-5219 AQKAVSAINSV
+5219 
-5230 GGDSTGGGGGKT
+5230 
-5242 VESPKEE
+5242 
-5249 TPPKTY
+5249 
-5255 GATVT
+5255 
-5260 ASFDYDRRT
+5260 
-5269 TLKDTATVNGYATQ
+5269 
-5283 AAAANAAKEK
+5283 
-5293 ARASVGEQWI
+5293 
-5303 QKRIKAGD
+5303 
-5311 TRSEASRS
+5311 
-5319 WNNNKYKNVMFSGL
+5319 
-5333 SYHAKGTL
+5333 
-5341 GTTKDEWAITDEPQY
+5341 
-5356 GDELVLI
+5356 
-5363 PNKEGNLS
+5363 
-5371 YMRKGTSVVP
+5371 
-5381 ADITE
+5381 
-5386 NLMKWGQFA
+5386 
-5395 PNMEMSDVVQGIN
+5395 
-5408 LMSNYV
+5408 
-5414 SKPILNLS
+5414 
-5422 FDALVKAEKITEDTL
+5422 
-5437 PTLKKFV
+5437 
-5444 TEELDKFSRNL
+5444 
-5455 NYSLR
+5455 
-5460 RVGAK
+5460 

>member
-25 KGEIKD
+25 KGEIKN

-94 LQGIDDKSMQAVIEI
+94 LQGIDNKSMQAVIEI
-109 LQDIRNNQGVKVE
+109 LQDIRNNQGVKIE

-237 WIRNLEKENMW
+237 WIRNLEQENMW

-268 RSMLTDVINANNGI
+268 RSMLTDVVNANNGI

-289 AQEHTLIE
+289 AQEKTLIE
-297 VRDLLKNGLTVKETK
+297 VRDLLKNGLTVKETQK
-312 KPTKEVVESQPKEGV
+312 STKEVAESQPIAEPESK
-327 KSQPK
+327 PK

-338 VSPTKKVAE
+338 TSSTKKVAE
-347 DELMTLIRQL
+347 DELMTIIRQL
-357 AGATKEGNN
+357 AEATKKNNN
-366 TQIENIDKEIINR
+366 TQIENINKEIQNK
-379 YSEPIQK
+379 YSKPIQSL
-386 FIKNLL
+386 IQNLL
-392 EDFDIGENDKQ
+392 SDFDIGDGGKQ
-403 LNSAMSDLYKKLQSY
+403 INAAITDLYKQLQAY
-418 DTVDAAAN
+418 NAVDAAAN
-426 KKAFEINKENLTTL
+426 GKSFEINKQNLTAIFTTIDNIYKSVQ
-440 FKTLY
+440 FAKD
-445 RLNSFVENSKK
+445 NK
-456 NGVPE
+456 VPE
-461 KKYSLS
+461 KDYALIDQYSQHLA
-467 NSYVQKLTDFIANED
+467 DFIGDED
-482 LIDQKKID
+482 LIDQNKTD
-490 DIYNLID
+490 DIYDLID
-497 ELYDAPKENVKSI
+497 KLNEVKEDDIKSVI
-510 VEKLVNKTLEAIIAP
+510 EELVNKTLEAKITP
-525 QTSAKSETLIE
+525 NTSTKSDTLIE
-536 NKTPINKEIILDENL
+536 NKTSINKEIILDEDL

-575 IIKSFQVKEDD
+575 IIKSFQVKEDN

-601 QSDNERGAFLNSKS
+601 QSDNEHGAFLNSKS

-630 ASMDDYKQ
+630 ASMNDYKQ

-718 APNNETLQLQLRQA
+718 APSNETLQLQLRQA

-812 DPKIL
+812 DPEIL

-837 ASDYEDVDDVEAAI
+837 ASDYEDADDVEAAI

-1067 GLLRTINKLQK
+1067 GLLRTIKKLQK

-1172 ISGNENTIKT
+1172 INGNENTIKT

-1370 NDLVHFAG
+1370 SDLVHFAG

-1874 EAHRENEAAIIGENE
+1874 ETHHENQAAIIGENE
-1889 ARRERQAIEAEV
+1889 ARREGQAIENADNAQSNISEIHAETIETTNRTIAQNELNAAIEREPEQALTTGGMPITSTSLVQTNRNEASETNDMTTLLTAVQAVTEAVKLKTKAFNTERSAVQLVVEDEV
-1901 KAADARRTE
+1901 KA
-1910 LVKRLDEYGG
+1910 L
-1920 DILDSATVDANI
+1920 
-1932 KEREK
+1932 
-1937 IYKAL
+1937 
-1942 EKEGLLTDEL
+1942 
-1952 KNKYEEVN
+1952 
-1960 RRLKTRVYWLEQAE
+1960 
-1974 SYYDDMSD
+1974 D
-1982 VLGGDTRVTDIDSGE
+1982 VL
-1997 EYRKDYVEPFSTVI
+1997 
-2011 NEMKDSGVFSEE
+2011 
-2023 EIENT
+2023 ENKLI
-2028 FSKILEDMRSYAD
+2028 S
-2041 EMDADNA
+2041 
-2048 FDQLNEKI
+2048 
-2056 INPEDINDIT
+2056 
-2066 ELNRLLQER
+2066 
-2075 KNIIENVYNGAF
+2075 
-2087 ALKSRDEEA
+2087 
-2096 YAEVI
+2096 I
-2101 KLNKAIEDRIALLQ
+2101 KQ
-2115 QLHSDTTG
+2115 
-2123 ETEVVINQKKIE
+2123 
-2135 SYEDLLAIVQQEK
+2135 
-2148 RTDTQDL
+2148 
-2155 TKDSSSNGPWALE
+2155 
-2168 NTLNGDIKNTLENI
+2168 TLERLMNNVGTGASDLASGLSNVNI
-2182 QKNTT
+2182 
-2187 VDENNKIETTLGED
+2187 
-2201 AISKITNTLSKINI
+2201 
-2215 TSNLTTEGLATQETV
+2215 
-2230 SGIADNVKSINDK
+2230 NV
-2243 ITQNGLINYQENNT
+2243 NYQKTNT
-2257 DVGNVLATESTLKKI
+2257 DVGNVLATENTLKKI
-2272 LDVVQKTSNGKKQSK
+2272 LDVVQKTSNSKKQSK

-2495 TIAQRNHVATQEARD
+2495 TIAQRNHAATQEARD

-2530 SENRGQFIAA
+2530 LENRGQFIAA

-2654 EKENNA
+2654 EKENNV

-2763 LKNYEKLGKLQA
+2763 LKNYEKLGKLQV

-2780 GNLKTQEEIKQLQ
+2780 GNLETEEEIKQLKR
-2793 QIIDSEQQRLGLT
+2793 IIDSEQQRLGLT
-2806 QQQITA
+2806 QQQIAA
-2812 LESRKNVI
+2812 LESRKNIV
-2820 YKENQELLQAQE
+2820 YKENQELLQSRE
-2832 REKARKATLKQQL
+2832 REKTRQFYLKEQEKAQRNTLKQQL
-2845 KDAQAEANKNK
+2845 KDTQAEANKNK

-3032 LLQAI
+3032 FLQAI

-3172 VMNEIGNNY
+3172 VMNEIGKF
-3181 AVSSDGIATALQD
+3181 IAC
-3194 SASSLMAAN
+3194 
-3203 NSYQEAVALIASA
+3203 
-3216 NKVVQDPNSVGAALR
+3216 R
-3231 TISLRLRGTST
+3231 
-3242 KELEEAGEDTEGTI
+3242 
-3256 TSKSKLRSKIKTL
+3256 
-3269 SGVDILTDTGA
+3269 
-3280 YKSTYQ
+3280 
-3286 ILLEISK
+3286 
-3293 VWEKMSDID
+3293 
-3302 QAALLEI
+3302 
-3309 IAGKTRSNTA
+3309 
-3319 AAILSNTTDL
+3319 
-3329 ENAYVDALHAEGSA
+3329 
-3343 YKENEK
+3343 
-3349 YMNSIQ
+3349 
-3355 GKIDLFNNAVQT
+3355 
-3367 LWNNTL
+3367 
-3373 DDAWIKGFVDF
+3373 
-3384 GTEIVKLIDN
+3384 
-3394 VGMLTTALIALT
+3394 
-3406 AVKLVPWLLKGITSV
+3406 
-3421 ETFGGALKTILAS
+3421 
-3434 LTYITGTKQTLASF
+3434 
-3448 FAQTAAGAMN
+3448 
-3458 AAGGVATFGTYLKA
+3458 
-3472 AGATL
+3472 
-3477 KAFFTTPLG
+3477 
-3486 WFTIAATVI
+3486 
-3495 GIVVTVVD
+3495 
-3503 QLNTSFDEQ
+3503 
-3512 VEKLNK
+3512 
-3518 AREEYE
+3518 
-3524 ESQNTLEDLNN
+3524 
-3535 ELETTKNRI
+3535 
-3544 KELQNLGTLTV
+3544 
-3555 TEKEELNQLKEYNSE
+3555 
-3570 LERRIKLSERAKAS
+3570 
-3584 EQRELAKEA
+3584 
-3593 VETYNKLPTTKES
+3593 
-3606 NTGKDPYKNYF
+3606 
-3617 DNFTPGYLDADAWNN
+3617 
-3632 FLNSYG
+3632 
-3638 EIEGASLSY
+3638 
-3647 LNILYDKLL
+3647 
-3656 NVKDE
+3656 
-3661 YIQSIEDDNLKLKF
+3661 
-3675 LEPGTPEDVLNRL
+3675 
-3688 SNSDKQAILSEW
+3688 
-3700 DATEVQDSISGLN
+3700 
-3713 DVLEDIK
+3713 
-3720 SEAFKLISDN
+3720 
-3730 ESGYQALLDDMSPRY
+3730 
-3745 EQIIATNQNLWS
+3745 
-3757 DSDKKIV
+3757 
-3764 ETYNAIEEKIKSIWM
+3764 
-3779 KYDPSEWIK
+3779 
-3788 LSSEEIWSDASFSDI
+3788 
-3803 YKKLPDLVQDG
+3803 
-3814 ILNEEELRK
+3814 
-3823 NFDDSII
+3823 
-3830 DALIAACKDKG
+3830 
-3841 ILLSD
+3841 
-3846 LLNDAVIEATRDAEN
+3846 
-3861 EDVNESK
+3861 
-3868 ITDTLTSI
+3868 
-3876 TSLEDAFNS
+3876 
-3885 LGDAIKEFKEDG
+3885 
-3897 IASASTLKS
+3897 
-3906 LKETFSDV
+3906 
-3914 DGFEELYTVLATG
+3914 
-3927 EGDVEE
+3927 
-3933 AITNVANAYI
+3933 
-3943 AQKGSLSDLTDEEL
+3943 
-3957 QIMAARLESLGVVHA
+3957 
-3972 KEILLNRQRLQ
+3972 
-3983 QQLDD
+3983 
-3988 DLQGYNIDLSAY
+3988 
-4000 STVEEAK
+4000 
-4007 AAITDVATNNIC
+4007 
-4019 SAVANM
+4019 
-4025 EAELQE
+4025 
-4031 QYGINLSDFVSTEE
+4031 
-4045 EKVTA
+4045 
-4050 AKEAAKKIAEA
+4050 
-4061 NKEAALSDLNKN
+4061 
-4073 TELTERQYREQKA
+4073 
-4086 KIEYD
+4086 
-4091 YENTINSIN
+4091 
-4100 SIQNVPKKVA
+4100 
-4110 EILDSYYSETF
+4110 
-4121 EFDFSGN
+4121 
-4128 KIGIGRD
+4128 
-4135 FDEQFSTKASELLSK
+4135 
-4150 IQKKYENKIAL
+4150 
-4161 LEAQQTYLENEIKKA
+4161 
-4176 EAENRQVGKAV
+4176 
-4187 YDEQIRLEQQKI
+4187 
-4199 SLYEQELAELQ
+4199 
-4210 KQMGSVAEGSDE
+4210 
-4222 WNEFADAIWDVKHN
+4222 
-4236 IQESTIAIVDF
+4236 
-4247 KQKIVDLYVDAFG
+4247 
-4260 KIEDAFEN
+4260 
-4268 QQKLYEYQQDYIRN
+4268 
-4282 NIEYFKQLQ
+4282 
-4291 KIADDAEMLS
+4291 
-4301 LQQGGTVDLFNRPQI
+4301 
-4316 NGSKLAAAGWEDV
+4316 
-4329 DSDEIA
+4329 
-4335 TVYSSTYSNEDGT
+4335 
-4348 LAINFTPILP
+4348 
-4358 NGDVLSPDELT
+4358 
-4369 RYAEEVIAGVRPD
+4369 
-4382 DLQLQIGGAF
+4382 
-4392 NGEDAIDQAVNAA
+4392 
-4405 ERIHELQEN
+4405 
-4414 FYLNIGSDLEPA
+4414 
-4426 SAQSYK
+4426 
-4432 NLIEIQKRAYESAQQ
+4432 
-4447 EAASFNETL
+4447 
-4456 ARGMADGSIE
+4456 
-4466 EGSEEWANLT
+4466 
-4476 LQIFGAVTA
+4476 
-4485 AQQARNEIEN
+4485 
-4495 INNELKQLYVDSFDK
+4495 
-4510 VIEAFDNLDDLHS
+4510 
-4523 DRQAYIEDYINY
+4523 
-4535 MELIGEPI
+4535 
-4543 PTSAYDYMI
+4543 
-4552 LEENQKLSDNL
+4552 
-4563 EELSSLRDKL
+4563 
-4573 ADSIENGGIEV
+4573 
-4584 GSTEW
+4584 
-4589 TDMESKIRD
+4589 
-4598 CEKAIQDNRIALAQY
+4598 
-4613 NKELQDLYV
+4613 
-4622 QAFDKVKSAFGN
+4622 
-4634 ENDLYSDQQSFID
+4634 
-4647 SYIDYLETLD
+4647 
-4657 IKVPAELYEKQIAIE
+4657 
-4672 EEKQQR
+4672 
-4678 NIKQLAELQSALADM
+4678 
-4693 EAQGITPE
+4693 
-4701 DDAWVQAHADIR
+4701 
-4713 ECEAAIWDSEKA
+4713 
-4725 MAEFNKT
+4725 
-4732 MRELDSQVFDEII
+4732 
-4745 KRIDDITDE
+4745 
-4754 LSNVYDLIS
+4754 
-4763 DEDVTTE
+4763 
-4770 DGSWTE
+4770 
-4776 EGITS
+4776 
-4781 LGLMIQK
+4781 
-4788 MEIAKAKS
+4788 
-4796 KEYQKKIEDLN
+4796 
-4807 EEYKSGT
+4807 
-4814 ISEQEYNDRLVELKN
+4814 
-4829 SQWNAIDA
+4829 
-4837 YEDAKDAII
+4837 
-4846 DINEARIDLIEDGIQ
+4846 
-4861 KEIDSYEELIDLKK
+4861 
-4875 KELDAEKDLYTFRK
+4875 
-4889 DIQKQTKD
+4889 
-4897 IAALERKIAAMAGSS
+4897 
-4912 DAATVAERTKLQAQ
+4912 
-4926 LREAQ
+4926 
-4931 ESLDDTYYNHAM
+4931 
-4943 DSQSQALDDESEAFS
+4943 
-4958 KAGEDYVKDLR
+4958 
-4969 ESLKDVEQIVADTL
+4969 
-4983 AQVFIN
+4983 
-4989 ADTVLGE
+4989 
-4996 LNTISDEHGITLS
+4996 
-5009 DALTEPWN
+5009 
-5017 YASLKA
+5017 
-5023 EEFKNNAIGTENE
+5023 
-5036 FLIQNGIFTGEVT
+5036 
-5049 TQLDEMF
+5049 
-5056 GAGSESAQSFH
+5056 
-5067 IAVTGV
+5067 
-5073 IDDIK
+5073 
-5078 NKVTTDEST
+5078 
-5087 IQGQLVMPY
+5087 
-5096 EEAKKYVEDT
+5096 
-5106 FSEDVKKK
+5106 
-5114 LQEVANKAE
+5114 
-5123 SLVVDETTDIKTP
+5123 
-5136 FEKGTESAN
+5136 
-5145 TFGKTAQEVLEAVAD
+5145 
-5160 KTAEVSPTLT
+5160 
-5170 DDLTTPPNDGS
+5170 
-5181 EAYGLFDENV
+5181 
-5191 ATVFSNMVTNAS
+5191 
-5203 NAATKISTS
+5203 
-5212 MTNIVKD
+5212 
-5219 AQKAVSAINSV
+5219 
-5230 GGDSTGGGGGKT
+5230 
-5242 VESPKEE
+5242 
-5249 TPPKTY
+5249 
-5255 GATVT
+5255 
-5260 ASFDYDRRT
+5260 
-5269 TLKDTATVNGYATQ
+5269 
-5283 AAAANAAKEK
+5283 
-5293 ARASVGEQWI
+5293 
-5303 QKRIKAGD
+5303 
-5311 TRSEASRS
+5311 
-5319 WNNNKYKNVMFSGL
+5319 
-5333 SYHAKGTL
+5333 
-5341 GTTKDEWAITDEPQY
+5341 
-5356 GDELVLI
+5356 
-5363 PNKEGNLS
+5363 
-5371 YMRKGTSVVP
+5371 
-5381 ADITE
+5381 
-5386 NLMKWGQFA
+5386 
-5395 PNMEMSDVVQGIN
+5395 
-5408 LMSNYV
+5408 
-5414 SKPILNLS
+5414 
-5422 FDALVKAEKITEDTL
+5422 
-5437 PTLKKFV
+5437 
-5444 TEELDKFSRNL
+5444 
-5455 NYSLR
+5455 
-5460 RVGAK
+5460 

>member
-31 AFNQSV
+31 VFNQSV

-94 LQGIDDKSMQAVIEI
+94 LQGIDNKSMQAVIEI

-237 WIRNLEKENMW
+237 WIRNLEQENMW

-268 RSMLTDVINANNGI
+268 RSMLTDVVNANNGI

-289 AQEHTLIE
+289 AQEKTLIE

-312 KPTKEVVESQPKEGV
+312 KSTKEVAESQPIAEPESK
-327 KSQPK
+327 PK

-338 VSPTKKVAE
+338 TSSTKKVAE
-347 DELMTLIRQL
+347 DELMTIIRQL
-357 AGATKEGNN
+357 AEATKKNNN
-366 TQIENIDKEIINR
+366 TQIENINKEIQNK
-379 YSEPIQK
+379 YSKPIQSL
-386 FIKNLL
+386 IQNLL
-392 EDFDIGENDKQ
+392 SDFDIGDGGKQ
-403 LNSAMSDLYKKLQSY
+403 INAAITDLYKQLQTY
-418 DTVDAAAN
+418 NAVDAAAN
-426 KKAFEINKENLTTL
+426 GKSFEINKQNLTAIFTTIDNIYKSIQ
-440 FKTLY
+440 FAKD
-445 RLNSFVENSKK
+445 NK
-456 NGVPE
+456 VPE
-461 KKYSLS
+461 KDYALIDQYSQHLA
-467 NSYVQKLTDFIANED
+467 DFIGDED
-482 LIDQKKID
+482 LIDQNKTGDIYDLIDKLDEVKED
-490 DIYNLID
+490 DI
-497 ELYDAPKENVKSI
+497 KSVI
-510 VEKLVNKTLEAIIAP
+510 EELVNKTLEAKITP
-525 QTSAKSETLIE
+525 NTSTKSDTLIE
-536 NKTPINKEIILDENL
+536 NKTSINKEIILDEDL
-551 TAKLNALTDAISSL
+551 TAKLNALTDAVSSL

-586 SNNDINKLIQ
+586 SNNNINKLIQ

-601 QSDNERGAFLNSKS
+601 QSDNERGAFFNTTT
-615 GKYIGFIEG
+615 GEYIEPTEG
-624 DQDSVS
+624 DKNSVGTPI
-630 ASMDDYKQ
+630 DDYKR
-638 AAKQGYDTR
+638 AAKQGYNAR
-647 IHSHTFLTA
+647 IHSHTYLTA
-656 APSVTGKA
+656 APSVTGDK
-664 NDIQN
+664 NDVQN
-669 WINTFDY
+669 WIDVFDY
-676 IKKHIIAT
+676 IKRHIIAT
-684 QKELLSVDLSGLRKK
+684 KKELLSVDLSGLRKK
-699 QVEEIKEAYLAKAE
+699 QVEEVKEAYLAKAE
-713 PLMEA
+713 SLMKTA
-718 APNNETLQLQLRQA
+718 SNNETLQLQLRQA

-775 DPTSLKEAIS
+775 DPASLKEAIS

-812 DPKIL
+812 DPEIL

-893 DYSGIEFQRVDRPIS
+893 DYSGIEFQRVDKPIS

-1035 LEIDG
+1035 LEING
-1040 KNKFLKKIVYFGNA
+1040 KNKLLKKIVYFGNA
-1054 FENVTNPVVIELK
+1054 FENATNPVVIELK
-1067 GLLRTINKLQK
+1067 DLLRKIKELQK
-1078 EAETASGYEKN
+1078 QAETASGYEKN
-1089 VAIPQKIE
+1089 VVIPQKIE

-1370 NDLVHFAG
+1370 SDLVHFAG

-1399 RIKEI
+1399 RIEEI

-1578 AYERQAI
+1578 AYERQTI

-1598 ESEARKENIEVTKK
+1598 EFETRKENIEVTKK

-1622 AHRENADAIAAENN
+1622 AHRENTDAIAAENN

-1665 ELFAAKYDLYQAGH
+1665 ELFAAKYDLYKAGH

-1715 SQNIYDGWYRNA
+1715 SQSIYDGWYRNA

-1874 EAHRENEAAIIGENE
+1874 EAHRENQAAIIGENE
-1889 ARRERQAIEAEV
+1889 ARREGQAIENADNAQSNISEIHAETIETTNRTIAQNELNAAIEREPEQVLTTGGMPITSTSLVQTNRNEASETNDMTTLLTVVQAVTEAVKLKTRAFNIERSAVQLVIEDEV
-1901 KAADARRTE
+1901 KA
-1910 LVKRLDEYGG
+1910 L
-1920 DILDSATVDANI
+1920 
-1932 KEREK
+1932 
-1937 IYKAL
+1937 
-1942 EKEGLLTDEL
+1942 
-1952 KNKYEEVN
+1952 
-1960 RRLKTRVYWLEQAE
+1960 
-1974 SYYDDMSD
+1974 D
-1982 VLGGDTRVTDIDSGE
+1982 VL
-1997 EYRKDYVEPFSTVI
+1997 
-2011 NEMKDSGVFSEE
+2011 
-2023 EIENT
+2023 ENKLI
-2028 FSKILEDMRSYAD
+2028 S
-2041 EMDADNA
+2041 
-2048 FDQLNEKI
+2048 
-2056 INPEDINDIT
+2056 
-2066 ELNRLLQER
+2066 
-2075 KNIIENVYNGAF
+2075 
-2087 ALKSRDEEA
+2087 
-2096 YAEVI
+2096 I
-2101 KLNKAIEDRIALLQ
+2101 KQ
-2115 QLHSDTTG
+2115 
-2123 ETEVVINQKKIE
+2123 
-2135 SYEDLLAIVQQEK
+2135 
-2148 RTDTQDL
+2148 
-2155 TKDSSSNGPWALE
+2155 
-2168 NTLNGDIKNTLENI
+2168 TLERLMNNVGTGASDLASGLSNVNI
-2182 QKNTT
+2182 
-2187 VDENNKIETTLGED
+2187 
-2201 AISKITNTLSKINI
+2201 
-2215 TSNLTTEGLATQETV
+2215 
-2230 SGIADNVKSINDK
+2230 NV
-2243 ITQNGLINYQENNT
+2243 NYQKTNT
-2257 DVGNVLATESTLKKI
+2257 DVGNVLATENTLKKI
-2272 LDVVQKTSNGKKQSK
+2272 LDVVQKTSNSKKQSK

-2462 ELGAIK
+2462 EFGAIK

-2495 TIAQRNHVATQEARD
+2495 TIAQRNHAATQEARD

-2520 TGIRNNPYNT
+2520 AGIRNNPYNT

-2552 SVQDA
+2552 FVQDA
-2557 KKQGNARAQQEKI
+2557 KKQGNARVQQEKI

-2612 EAERLRQE
+2612 ETERLRQE

-2645 DATTTKATA
+2645 DATTTKATT
-2654 EKENNA
+2654 EKESAA

-2670 IVDLHKELGNY
+2670 IVGLYKELGNY

-2693 DFWQAKADEIKE
+2693 DFWQAKVDEIKE
-2705 KIIEEKQL
+2705 QIIEEKQL
-2713 LTAFANLNFDQLSQ
+2713 LTAFANLDFNQLSQ

-2750 LEDKTQQNDIKKL
+2750 LEDKTQQNDTKKL

-2856 ANSVLSAGREA
+2856 ANSALSAGREA

-3032 LLQAI
+3032 FLQAI

-3061 QKGIQYVRDIDT
+3061 QKGIQYVRDIDI

-3105 TIKEVVSSTADWARL
+3105 TIKEVVSSTADFARL

-3125 EAANLAE
+3125 DAAQMAE
-3132 STSVL
+3132 NAQL
-3137 LNVSEFS
+3137 LMNVSEFTDIS
-3144 SIDDATSALISTMQA
+3144 SATDTLISAVQA
-3159 FGYAAKDSMHVVD
+3159 FSYTADETLHVVD
-3172 VMNEIGNNY
+3172 ILNKIGNNY
-3181 AVSSDGIATALQD
+3181 AISTADL
-3194 SASSLMAAN
+3194 ASSLTRSSAALVAAGGTLE
-3203 NSYQEAVALIASA
+3203 EAVALTAAA
-3216 NKVVQDPNSVGAALR
+3216 NAIIQDADSVGNALKVVSMR
-3231 TISLRLRGTST
+3231 IRGTST
-3242 KELEEAGEDTEGTI
+3242 KE
-3256 TSKSKLRSKIKTL
+3256 
-3269 SGVDILTDTGA
+3269 
-3280 YKSTYQ
+3280 
-3286 ILLEISK
+3286 
-3293 VWEKMSDID
+3293 
-3302 QAALLEI
+3302 
-3309 IAGKTRSNTA
+3309 
-3319 AAILSNTTDL
+3319 
-3329 ENAYVDALHAEGSA
+3329 
-3343 YKENEK
+3343 
-3349 YMNSIQ
+3349 
-3355 GKIDLFNNAVQT
+3355 
-3367 LWNNTL
+3367 
-3373 DDAWIKGFVDF
+3373 
-3384 GTEIVKLIDN
+3384 
-3394 VGMLTTALIALT
+3394 
-3406 AVKLVPWLLKGITSV
+3406 
-3421 ETFGGALKTILAS
+3421 
-3434 LTYITGTKQTLASF
+3434 
-3448 FAQTAAGAMN
+3448 
-3458 AAGGVATFGTYLKA
+3458 
-3472 AGATL
+3472 
-3477 KAFFTTPLG
+3477 
-3486 WFTIAATVI
+3486 
-3495 GIVVTVVD
+3495 
-3503 QLNTSFDEQ
+3503 
-3512 VEKLNK
+3512 
-3518 AREEYE
+3518 
-3524 ESQNTLEDLNN
+3524 
-3535 ELETTKNRI
+3535 
-3544 KELQNLGTLTV
+3544 
-3555 TEKEELNQLKEYNSE
+3555 
-3570 LERRIKLSERAKAS
+3570 
-3584 EQRELAKEA
+3584 
-3593 VETYNKLPTTKES
+3593 
-3606 NTGKDPYKNYF
+3606 
-3617 DNFTPGYLDADAWNN
+3617 
-3632 FLNSYG
+3632 
-3638 EIEGASLSY
+3638 
-3647 LNILYDKLL
+3647 
-3656 NVKDE
+3656 
-3661 YIQSIEDDNLKLKF
+3661 
-3675 LEPGTPEDVLNRL
+3675 
-3688 SNSDKQAILSEW
+3688 
-3700 DATEVQDSISGLN
+3700 
-3713 DVLEDIK
+3713 
-3720 SEAFKLISDN
+3720 
-3730 ESGYQALLDDMSPRY
+3730 
-3745 EQIIATNQNLWS
+3745 
-3757 DSDKKIV
+3757 
-3764 ETYNAIEEKIKSIWM
+3764 
-3779 KYDPSEWIK
+3779 
-3788 LSSEEIWSDASFSDI
+3788 
-3803 YKKLPDLVQDG
+3803 
-3814 ILNEEELRK
+3814 
-3823 NFDDSII
+3823 
-3830 DALIAACKDKG
+3830 
-3841 ILLSD
+3841 
-3846 LLNDAVIEATRDAEN
+3846 
-3861 EDVNESK
+3861 
-3868 ITDTLTSI
+3868 
-3876 TSLEDAFNS
+3876 
-3885 LGDAIKEFKEDG
+3885 
-3897 IASASTLKS
+3897 
-3906 LKETFSDV
+3906 
-3914 DGFEELYTVLATG
+3914 
-3927 EGDVEE
+3927 
-3933 AITNVANAYI
+3933 
-3943 AQKGSLSDLTDEEL
+3943 
-3957 QIMAARLESLGVVHA
+3957 
-3972 KEILLNRQRLQ
+3972 
-3983 QQLDD
+3983 
-3988 DLQGYNIDLSAY
+3988 
-4000 STVEEAK
+4000 
-4007 AAITDVATNNIC
+4007 
-4019 SAVANM
+4019 
-4025 EAELQE
+4025 
-4031 QYGINLSDFVSTEE
+4031 
-4045 EKVTA
+4045 
-4050 AKEAAKKIAEA
+4050 
-4061 NKEAALSDLNKN
+4061 
-4073 TELTERQYREQKA
+4073 
-4086 KIEYD
+4086 
-4091 YENTINSIN
+4091 
-4100 SIQNVPKKVA
+4100 
-4110 EILDSYYSETF
+4110 
-4121 EFDFSGN
+4121 
-4128 KIGIGRD
+4128 
-4135 FDEQFSTKASELLSK
+4135 
-4150 IQKKYENKIAL
+4150 
-4161 LEAQQTYLENEIKKA
+4161 
-4176 EAENRQVGKAV
+4176 
-4187 YDEQIRLEQQKI
+4187 
-4199 SLYEQELAELQ
+4199 
-4210 KQMGSVAEGSDE
+4210 
-4222 WNEFADAIWDVKHN
+4222 
-4236 IQESTIAIVDF
+4236 
-4247 KQKIVDLYVDAFG
+4247 
-4260 KIEDAFEN
+4260 
-4268 QQKLYEYQQDYIRN
+4268 
-4282 NIEYFKQLQ
+4282 
-4291 KIADDAEMLS
+4291 
-4301 LQQGGTVDLFNRPQI
+4301 
-4316 NGSKLAAAGWEDV
+4316 
-4329 DSDEIA
+4329 
-4335 TVYSSTYSNEDGT
+4335 
-4348 LAINFTPILP
+4348 
-4358 NGDVLSPDELT
+4358 
-4369 RYAEEVIAGVRPD
+4369 
-4382 DLQLQIGGAF
+4382 
-4392 NGEDAIDQAVNAA
+4392 
-4405 ERIHELQEN
+4405 
-4414 FYLNIGSDLEPA
+4414 
-4426 SAQSYK
+4426 
-4432 NLIEIQKRAYESAQQ
+4432 
-4447 EAASFNETL
+4447 
-4456 ARGMADGSIE
+4456 
-4466 EGSEEWANLT
+4466 
-4476 LQIFGAVTA
+4476 
-4485 AQQARNEIEN
+4485 
-4495 INNELKQLYVDSFDK
+4495 
-4510 VIEAFDNLDDLHS
+4510 
-4523 DRQAYIEDYINY
+4523 
-4535 MELIGEPI
+4535 
-4543 PTSAYDYMI
+4543 
-4552 LEENQKLSDNL
+4552 
-4563 EELSSLRDKL
+4563 
-4573 ADSIENGGIEV
+4573 
-4584 GSTEW
+4584 
-4589 TDMESKIRD
+4589 
-4598 CEKAIQDNRIALAQY
+4598 
-4613 NKELQDLYV
+4613 
-4622 QAFDKVKSAFGN
+4622 
-4634 ENDLYSDQQSFID
+4634 
-4647 SYIDYLETLD
+4647 
-4657 IKVPAELYEKQIAIE
+4657 
-4672 EEKQQR
+4672 
-4678 NIKQLAELQSALADM
+4678 
-4693 EAQGITPE
+4693 
-4701 DDAWVQAHADIR
+4701 
-4713 ECEAAIWDSEKA
+4713 
-4725 MAEFNKT
+4725 
-4732 MRELDSQVFDEII
+4732 
-4745 KRIDDITDE
+4745 
-4754 LSNVYDLIS
+4754 
-4763 DEDVTTE
+4763 
-4770 DGSWTE
+4770 
-4776 EGITS
+4776 
-4781 LGLMIQK
+4781 
-4788 MEIAKAKS
+4788 
-4796 KEYQKKIEDLN
+4796 
-4807 EEYKSGT
+4807 
-4814 ISEQEYNDRLVELKN
+4814 
-4829 SQWNAIDA
+4829 
-4837 YEDAKDAII
+4837 
-4846 DINEARIDLIEDGIQ
+4846 
-4861 KEIDSYEELIDLKK
+4861 
-4875 KELDAEKDLYTFRK
+4875 
-4889 DIQKQTKD
+4889 
-4897 IAALERKIAAMAGSS
+4897 
-4912 DAATVAERTKLQAQ
+4912 
-4926 LREAQ
+4926 
-4931 ESLDDTYYNHAM
+4931 
-4943 DSQSQALDDESEAFS
+4943 
-4958 KAGEDYVKDLR
+4958 
-4969 ESLKDVEQIVADTL
+4969 
-4983 AQVFIN
+4983 
-4989 ADTVLGE
+4989 
-4996 LNTISDEHGITLS
+4996 
-5009 DALTEPWN
+5009 
-5017 YASLKA
+5017 
-5023 EEFKNNAIGTENE
+5023 
-5036 FLIQNGIFTGEVT
+5036 
-5049 TQLDEMF
+5049 
-5056 GAGSESAQSFH
+5056 
-5067 IAVTGV
+5067 
-5073 IDDIK
+5073 
-5078 NKVTTDEST
+5078 
-5087 IQGQLVMPY
+5087 
-5096 EEAKKYVEDT
+5096 
-5106 FSEDVKKK
+5106 
-5114 LQEVANKAE
+5114 
-5123 SLVVDETTDIKTP
+5123 
-5136 FEKGTESAN
+5136 
-5145 TFGKTAQEVLEAVAD
+5145 
-5160 KTAEVSPTLT
+5160 
-5170 DDLTTPPNDGS
+5170 
-5181 EAYGLFDENV
+5181 
-5191 ATVFSNMVTNAS
+5191 
-5203 NAATKISTS
+5203 
-5212 MTNIVKD
+5212 
-5219 AQKAVSAINSV
+5219 
-5230 GGDSTGGGGGKT
+5230 
-5242 VESPKEE
+5242 
-5249 TPPKTY
+5249 
-5255 GATVT
+5255 
-5260 ASFDYDRRT
+5260 
-5269 TLKDTATVNGYATQ
+5269 
-5283 AAAANAAKEK
+5283 
-5293 ARASVGEQWI
+5293 
-5303 QKRIKAGD
+5303 
-5311 TRSEASRS
+5311 
-5319 WNNNKYKNVMFSGL
+5319 
-5333 SYHAKGTL
+5333 
-5341 GTTKDEWAITDEPQY
+5341 
-5356 GDELVLI
+5356 
-5363 PNKEGNLS
+5363 
-5371 YMRKGTSVVP
+5371 
-5381 ADITE
+5381 
-5386 NLMKWGQFA
+5386 
-5395 PNMEMSDVVQGIN
+5395 
-5408 LMSNYV
+5408 
-5414 SKPILNLS
+5414 
-5422 FDALVKAEKITEDTL
+5422 
-5437 PTLKKFV
+5437 
-5444 TEELDKFSRNL
+5444 
-5455 NYSLR
+5455 
-5460 RVGAK
+5460 

>member
-68 KMPSVDA
+68 KMPSADA

-94 LQGIDDKSMQAVIEI
+94 LQGIDNKSMQAVIEI
-109 LQDIRNNQGVKVE
+109 LQDIRNNQGVKIE

-490 DIYNLID
+490 DIYSLID

-510 VEKLVNKTLEAIIAP
+510 VEKLVNKTLEATIAP
-525 QTSAKSETLIE
+525 QTSAKSETLVE

-586 SNNDINKLIQ
+586 SNNYINKLIQ

-638 AAKQGYDTR
+638 AVKQGYDTR

-812 DPKIL
+812 DPEIL

-851 KQFGEIYKQIVLMS
+851 KQFGEVYKQIVLMS
-865 DDGYKYIK
+865 DDEYKYIK
-873 PDKTG
+873 PNKTG
-878 INILRKIASG
+878 ISMLKKIATG
-888 DFDVS
+888 DLDLNDF
-893 DYSGIEFQRVDRPIS
+893 SGIEFQRVEKPS
-908 TTKNISINTSEIT
+908 TTTTQVLANNTDIVN
-921 DAIRDNAVDTKDLAK
+921 AIGEV
-936 EETLGNIGKDLKT
+936 KT
-949 IIDNTKQKDAPS
+949 II
-961 NDIDLD
+961 
-967 KKSNVNNPYLLT
+967 
-979 DTNGK
+979 
-984 AVVVYRGLRDS
+984 
-995 FAGLV
+995 
-1000 SNRTGNFGTDN
+1000 
-1011 LDVAKGYTHGDGKVL
+1011 
-1026 AYNVEMHNP
+1026 E
-1035 LEIDG
+1035 
-1040 KNKFLKKIVYFGNA
+1040 KITPQS
-1054 FENVTNPVVIELK
+1054 ENPVDNHTV
-1067 GLLRTINKLQK
+1067 
-1078 EAETASGYEKN
+1078 
-1089 VAIPQKIE
+1089 
-1097 KLQARINE
+1097 
-1105 ISEDESHPYGVG
+1105 
-1117 GTDLFVRKA
+1117 
-1126 KKNGYDGV
+1126 
-1134 IFRDL
+1134 
-1139 VDPSSTATEAQ
+1139 VD
-1150 RRPSNIIV
+1150 
-1158 TFDEKQMHLLETLS
+1158 
-1172 ISGNENTIKT
+1172 
-1182 NELAQD
+1182 
-1188 SNGENS
+1188 
-1194 TTINGTINVVS
+1194 GTINAVS

-1370 NDLVHFAG
+1370 SDLVHLDG

-1399 RIKEI
+1399 RIEEI

-1421 TAFDASVQKV
+1421 KAFDASVQKV

-1496 GSLPQK
+1496 GYLPQK

-1591 HIESNKE
+1591 HKESNKE

-1874 EAHRENEAAIIGENE
+1874 EAHHENQAAIIGENE
-1889 ARRERQAIEAEV
+1889 ARREGQAIENADNAQSNISEIHAETIETTNRTIAQNELNAAIEREPEQALTTGGMPITSTSLVQTNRNEASETNDMTTLLTAVQAVTEAVKLKTKAFNTERSAVQLVVEDEV
-1901 KAADARRTE
+1901 KA
-1910 LVKRLDEYGG
+1910 L
-1920 DILDSATVDANI
+1920 
-1932 KEREK
+1932 
-1937 IYKAL
+1937 
-1942 EKEGLLTDEL
+1942 
-1952 KNKYEEVN
+1952 
-1960 RRLKTRVYWLEQAE
+1960 
-1974 SYYDDMSD
+1974 D
-1982 VLGGDTRVTDIDSGE
+1982 VL
-1997 EYRKDYVEPFSTVI
+1997 
-2011 NEMKDSGVFSEE
+2011 
-2023 EIENT
+2023 ENKLI
-2028 FSKILEDMRSYAD
+2028 S
-2041 EMDADNA
+2041 
-2048 FDQLNEKI
+2048 
-2056 INPEDINDIT
+2056 
-2066 ELNRLLQER
+2066 
-2075 KNIIENVYNGAF
+2075 
-2087 ALKSRDEEA
+2087 
-2096 YAEVI
+2096 I
-2101 KLNKAIEDRIALLQ
+2101 KQ
-2115 QLHSDTTG
+2115 
-2123 ETEVVINQKKIE
+2123 
-2135 SYEDLLAIVQQEK
+2135 
-2148 RTDTQDL
+2148 
-2155 TKDSSSNGPWALE
+2155 
-2168 NTLNGDIKNTLENI
+2168 TLERLMNNVGTGASDLASGLSNVNI
-2182 QKNTT
+2182 
-2187 VDENNKIETTLGED
+2187 
-2201 AISKITNTLSKINI
+2201 
-2215 TSNLTTEGLATQETV
+2215 
-2230 SGIADNVKSINDK
+2230 NV
-2243 ITQNGLINYQENNT
+2243 NYQKTNT
-2257 DVGNVLATESTLKKI
+2257 DVGNVLATENTLKKI
-2272 LDVVQKTSNGKKQSK
+2272 LDVVQKTSNSKKQSK

-2495 TIAQRNHVATQEARD
+2495 TIAQRNHAATQEARD

-2530 SENRGQFIAA
+2530 LENRGQFIAA

-2654 EKENNA
+2654 EKENNV

-2763 LKNYEKLGKLQA
+2763 LKNYEKLGKLQV

-2780 GNLKTQEEIKQLQ
+2780 GNLETEEEIKQLKR
-2793 QIIDSEQQRLGLT
+2793 IIDSEQQRLGLT
-2806 QQQITA
+2806 QQQIAA
-2812 LESRKNVI
+2812 LESRKNIV
-2820 YKENQELLQAQE
+2820 YKENQELLQSRE
-2832 REKARKATLKQQL
+2832 REKTRQFYLKEQEKAQRNTLKQQL

-3032 LLQAI
+3032 FLQAI

-3172 VMNEIGNNY
+3172 VMNEIGKF
-3181 AVSSDGIATALQD
+3181 IAC
-3194 SASSLMAAN
+3194 
-3203 NSYQEAVALIASA
+3203 
-3216 NKVVQDPNSVGAALR
+3216 R
-3231 TISLRLRGTST
+3231 
-3242 KELEEAGEDTEGTI
+3242 
-3256 TSKSKLRSKIKTL
+3256 
-3269 SGVDILTDTGA
+3269 
-3280 YKSTYQ
+3280 
-3286 ILLEISK
+3286 
-3293 VWEKMSDID
+3293 
-3302 QAALLEI
+3302 
-3309 IAGKTRSNTA
+3309 
-3319 AAILSNTTDL
+3319 
-3329 ENAYVDALHAEGSA
+3329 
-3343 YKENEK
+3343 
-3349 YMNSIQ
+3349 
-3355 GKIDLFNNAVQT
+3355 
-3367 LWNNTL
+3367 
-3373 DDAWIKGFVDF
+3373 
-3384 GTEIVKLIDN
+3384 
-3394 VGMLTTALIALT
+3394 
-3406 AVKLVPWLLKGITSV
+3406 
-3421 ETFGGALKTILAS
+3421 
-3434 LTYITGTKQTLASF
+3434 
-3448 FAQTAAGAMN
+3448 
-3458 AAGGVATFGTYLKA
+3458 
-3472 AGATL
+3472 
-3477 KAFFTTPLG
+3477 
-3486 WFTIAATVI
+3486 
-3495 GIVVTVVD
+3495 
-3503 QLNTSFDEQ
+3503 
-3512 VEKLNK
+3512 
-3518 AREEYE
+3518 
-3524 ESQNTLEDLNN
+3524 
-3535 ELETTKNRI
+3535 
-3544 KELQNLGTLTV
+3544 
-3555 TEKEELNQLKEYNSE
+3555 
-3570 LERRIKLSERAKAS
+3570 
-3584 EQRELAKEA
+3584 
-3593 VETYNKLPTTKES
+3593 
-3606 NTGKDPYKNYF
+3606 
-3617 DNFTPGYLDADAWNN
+3617 
-3632 FLNSYG
+3632 
-3638 EIEGASLSY
+3638 
-3647 LNILYDKLL
+3647 
-3656 NVKDE
+3656 
-3661 YIQSIEDDNLKLKF
+3661 
-3675 LEPGTPEDVLNRL
+3675 
-3688 SNSDKQAILSEW
+3688 
-3700 DATEVQDSISGLN
+3700 
-3713 DVLEDIK
+3713 
-3720 SEAFKLISDN
+3720 
-3730 ESGYQALLDDMSPRY
+3730 
-3745 EQIIATNQNLWS
+3745 
-3757 DSDKKIV
+3757 
-3764 ETYNAIEEKIKSIWM
+3764 
-3779 KYDPSEWIK
+3779 
-3788 LSSEEIWSDASFSDI
+3788 
-3803 YKKLPDLVQDG
+3803 
-3814 ILNEEELRK
+3814 
-3823 NFDDSII
+3823 
-3830 DALIAACKDKG
+3830 
-3841 ILLSD
+3841 
-3846 LLNDAVIEATRDAEN
+3846 
-3861 EDVNESK
+3861 
-3868 ITDTLTSI
+3868 
-3876 TSLEDAFNS
+3876 
-3885 LGDAIKEFKEDG
+3885 
-3897 IASASTLKS
+3897 
-3906 LKETFSDV
+3906 
-3914 DGFEELYTVLATG
+3914 
-3927 EGDVEE
+3927 
-3933 AITNVANAYI
+3933 
-3943 AQKGSLSDLTDEEL
+3943 
-3957 QIMAARLESLGVVHA
+3957 
-3972 KEILLNRQRLQ
+3972 
-3983 QQLDD
+3983 
-3988 DLQGYNIDLSAY
+3988 
-4000 STVEEAK
+4000 
-4007 AAITDVATNNIC
+4007 
-4019 SAVANM
+4019 
-4025 EAELQE
+4025 
-4031 QYGINLSDFVSTEE
+4031 
-4045 EKVTA
+4045 
-4050 AKEAAKKIAEA
+4050 
-4061 NKEAALSDLNKN
+4061 
-4073 TELTERQYREQKA
+4073 
-4086 KIEYD
+4086 
-4091 YENTINSIN
+4091 
-4100 SIQNVPKKVA
+4100 
-4110 EILDSYYSETF
+4110 
-4121 EFDFSGN
+4121 
-4128 KIGIGRD
+4128 
-4135 FDEQFSTKASELLSK
+4135 
-4150 IQKKYENKIAL
+4150 
-4161 LEAQQTYLENEIKKA
+4161 
-4176 EAENRQVGKAV
+4176 
-4187 YDEQIRLEQQKI
+4187 
-4199 SLYEQELAELQ
+4199 
-4210 KQMGSVAEGSDE
+4210 
-4222 WNEFADAIWDVKHN
+4222 
-4236 IQESTIAIVDF
+4236 
-4247 KQKIVDLYVDAFG
+4247 
-4260 KIEDAFEN
+4260 
-4268 QQKLYEYQQDYIRN
+4268 
-4282 NIEYFKQLQ
+4282 
-4291 KIADDAEMLS
+4291 
-4301 LQQGGTVDLFNRPQI
+4301 
-4316 NGSKLAAAGWEDV
+4316 
-4329 DSDEIA
+4329 
-4335 TVYSSTYSNEDGT
+4335 
-4348 LAINFTPILP
+4348 
-4358 NGDVLSPDELT
+4358 
-4369 RYAEEVIAGVRPD
+4369 
-4382 DLQLQIGGAF
+4382 
-4392 NGEDAIDQAVNAA
+4392 
-4405 ERIHELQEN
+4405 
-4414 FYLNIGSDLEPA
+4414 
-4426 SAQSYK
+4426 
-4432 NLIEIQKRAYESAQQ
+4432 
-4447 EAASFNETL
+4447 
-4456 ARGMADGSIE
+4456 
-4466 EGSEEWANLT
+4466 
-4476 LQIFGAVTA
+4476 
-4485 AQQARNEIEN
+4485 
-4495 INNELKQLYVDSFDK
+4495 
-4510 VIEAFDNLDDLHS
+4510 
-4523 DRQAYIEDYINY
+4523 
-4535 MELIGEPI
+4535 
-4543 PTSAYDYMI
+4543 
-4552 LEENQKLSDNL
+4552 
-4563 EELSSLRDKL
+4563 
-4573 ADSIENGGIEV
+4573 
-4584 GSTEW
+4584 
-4589 TDMESKIRD
+4589 
-4598 CEKAIQDNRIALAQY
+4598 
-4613 NKELQDLYV
+4613 
-4622 QAFDKVKSAFGN
+4622 
-4634 ENDLYSDQQSFID
+4634 
-4647 SYIDYLETLD
+4647 
-4657 IKVPAELYEKQIAIE
+4657 
-4672 EEKQQR
+4672 
-4678 NIKQLAELQSALADM
+4678 
-4693 EAQGITPE
+4693 
-4701 DDAWVQAHADIR
+4701 
-4713 ECEAAIWDSEKA
+4713 
-4725 MAEFNKT
+4725 
-4732 MRELDSQVFDEII
+4732 
-4745 KRIDDITDE
+4745 
-4754 LSNVYDLIS
+4754 
-4763 DEDVTTE
+4763 
-4770 DGSWTE
+4770 
-4776 EGITS
+4776 
-4781 LGLMIQK
+4781 
-4788 MEIAKAKS
+4788 
-4796 KEYQKKIEDLN
+4796 
-4807 EEYKSGT
+4807 
-4814 ISEQEYNDRLVELKN
+4814 
-4829 SQWNAIDA
+4829 
-4837 YEDAKDAII
+4837 
-4846 DINEARIDLIEDGIQ
+4846 
-4861 KEIDSYEELIDLKK
+4861 
-4875 KELDAEKDLYTFRK
+4875 
-4889 DIQKQTKD
+4889 
-4897 IAALERKIAAMAGSS
+4897 
-4912 DAATVAERTKLQAQ
+4912 
-4926 LREAQ
+4926 
-4931 ESLDDTYYNHAM
+4931 
-4943 DSQSQALDDESEAFS
+4943 
-4958 KAGEDYVKDLR
+4958 
-4969 ESLKDVEQIVADTL
+4969 
-4983 AQVFIN
+4983 
-4989 ADTVLGE
+4989 
-4996 LNTISDEHGITLS
+4996 
-5009 DALTEPWN
+5009 
-5017 YASLKA
+5017 
-5023 EEFKNNAIGTENE
+5023 
-5036 FLIQNGIFTGEVT
+5036 
-5049 TQLDEMF
+5049 
-5056 GAGSESAQSFH
+5056 
-5067 IAVTGV
+5067 
-5073 IDDIK
+5073 
-5078 NKVTTDEST
+5078 
-5087 IQGQLVMPY
+5087 
-5096 EEAKKYVEDT
+5096 
-5106 FSEDVKKK
+5106 
-5114 LQEVANKAE
+5114 
-5123 SLVVDETTDIKTP
+5123 
-5136 FEKGTESAN
+5136 
-5145 TFGKTAQEVLEAVAD
+5145 
-5160 KTAEVSPTLT
+5160 
-5170 DDLTTPPNDGS
+5170 
-5181 EAYGLFDENV
+5181 
-5191 ATVFSNMVTNAS
+5191 
-5203 NAATKISTS
+5203 
-5212 MTNIVKD
+5212 
-5219 AQKAVSAINSV
+5219 
-5230 GGDSTGGGGGKT
+5230 
-5242 VESPKEE
+5242 
-5249 TPPKTY
+5249 
-5255 GATVT
+5255 
-5260 ASFDYDRRT
+5260 
-5269 TLKDTATVNGYATQ
+5269 
-5283 AAAANAAKEK
+5283 
-5293 ARASVGEQWI
+5293 
-5303 QKRIKAGD
+5303 
-5311 TRSEASRS
+5311 
-5319 WNNNKYKNVMFSGL
+5319 
-5333 SYHAKGTL
+5333 
-5341 GTTKDEWAITDEPQY
+5341 
-5356 GDELVLI
+5356 
-5363 PNKEGNLS
+5363 
-5371 YMRKGTSVVP
+5371 
-5381 ADITE
+5381 
-5386 NLMKWGQFA
+5386 
-5395 PNMEMSDVVQGIN
+5395 
-5408 LMSNYV
+5408 
-5414 SKPILNLS
+5414 
-5422 FDALVKAEKITEDTL
+5422 
-5437 PTLKKFV
+5437 
-5444 TEELDKFSRNL
+5444 
-5455 NYSLR
+5455 
-5460 RVGAK
+5460 

>member
-94 LQGIDDKSMQAVIEI
+94 LQGIDNKSMQAVIEI

-237 WIRNLEKENMW
+237 WIRNLEQENMW

-268 RSMLTDVINANNGI
+268 RSMLTDVVNANNGI

-490 DIYNLID
+490 DIYSLID

-510 VEKLVNKTLEAIIAP
+510 VEKLVNKTLEATIAP
-525 QTSAKSETLIE
+525 QTSAKSETLVE

-638 AAKQGYDTR
+638 AVKQGYDTR

-699 QVEEIKEAYLAKAE
+699 QVEEIKEVYLAKAE

-812 DPKIL
+812 DPEIL

-851 KQFGEIYKQIVLMS
+851 KQFGEVYKQIVLMS
-865 DDGYKYIK
+865 DDEYKHIK
-873 PDKTG
+873 PNKTG
-878 INILRKIASG
+878 ISMLKKIATG
-888 DFDVS
+888 DLDLNDF
-893 DYSGIEFQRVDRPIS
+893 SGIEFQRVEKPS
-908 TTKNISINTSEIT
+908 TTTTQVLANNTDIVN
-921 DAIRDNAVDTKDLAK
+921 AIGEV
-936 EETLGNIGKDLKT
+936 KT
-949 IIDNTKQKDAPS
+949 II
-961 NDIDLD
+961 
-967 KKSNVNNPYLLT
+967 
-979 DTNGK
+979 
-984 AVVVYRGLRDS
+984 
-995 FAGLV
+995 
-1000 SNRTGNFGTDN
+1000 
-1011 LDVAKGYTHGDGKVL
+1011 
-1026 AYNVEMHNP
+1026 E
-1035 LEIDG
+1035 
-1040 KNKFLKKIVYFGNA
+1040 KITPQS
-1054 FENVTNPVVIELK
+1054 ENPVDNHTV
-1067 GLLRTINKLQK
+1067 
-1078 EAETASGYEKN
+1078 
-1089 VAIPQKIE
+1089 
-1097 KLQARINE
+1097 
-1105 ISEDESHPYGVG
+1105 
-1117 GTDLFVRKA
+1117 
-1126 KKNGYDGV
+1126 
-1134 IFRDL
+1134 
-1139 VDPSSTATEAQ
+1139 VD
-1150 RRPSNIIV
+1150 
-1158 TFDEKQMHLLETLS
+1158 
-1172 ISGNENTIKT
+1172 
-1182 NELAQD
+1182 
-1188 SNGENS
+1188 
-1194 TTINGTINVVS
+1194 GTINAVS

-1370 NDLVHFAG
+1370 SDLVHFAG

-1399 RIKEI
+1399 RIEEI

-1568 EKAAVQEQDA
+1568 EKAAVQERDA

-1622 AHRENADAIAAENN
+1622 AHRKNADAIAAENN

-1758 DFIGKSIDFFEF
+1758 NFIGKSIDFFEF

-1874 EAHRENEAAIIGENE
+1874 KAHRENEAAIIGENE

-2168 NTLNGDIKNTLENI
+2168 NTLSGDIKNTLENI

-2495 TIAQRNHVATQEARD
+2495 TIAQRNHAATQEARD

-2612 EAERLRQE
+2612 ETERLRQE

-2713 LTAFANLNFDQLSQ
+2713 LTAFANLDFNQLSQ

-2750 LEDKTQQNDIKKL
+2750 LEDKTQQNDAKKL

-2856 ANSVLSAGREA
+2856 ANSALSSGREA
-2867 ISNIGATIDINKISV
+2867 ISNIGVTIDTNKMSA

-2893 ELETLNGLYKSV
+2893 EIETLNGLYKSV

-3032 LLQAI
+3032 FLQAI

-3172 VMNEIGNNY
+3172 VMNEIGNSY
-3181 AVSSDGIATALQD
+3181 AVSSNGIATALQD

-3203 NSYQEAVALIASA
+3203 NSYQEAVSLIAAA
-3216 NKVVQDPNSVGAALR
+3216 NKVVQDPSSVGKNVA
-3231 TISLRLRGTST
+3231 
-3242 KELEEAGEDTEGTI
+3242 DV
-3256 TSKSKLRSKIKTL
+3256 KS
-3269 SGVDILTDTGA
+3269 G
-3280 YKSTYQ
+3280 
-3286 ILLEISK
+3286 
-3293 VWEKMSDID
+3293 
-3302 QAALLEI
+3302 
-3309 IAGKTRSNTA
+3309 
-3319 AAILSNTTDL
+3319 
-3329 ENAYVDALHAEGSA
+3329 
-3343 YKENEK
+3343 
-3349 YMNSIQ
+3349 
-3355 GKIDLFNNAVQT
+3355 
-3367 LWNNTL
+3367 
-3373 DDAWIKGFVDF
+3373 
-3384 GTEIVKLIDN
+3384 
-3394 VGMLTTALIALT
+3394 
-3406 AVKLVPWLLKGITSV
+3406 
-3421 ETFGGALKTILAS
+3421 
-3434 LTYITGTKQTLASF
+3434 YI
-3448 FAQTAAGAMN
+3448 
-3458 AAGGVATFGTYLKA
+3458 
-3472 AGATL
+3472 
-3477 KAFFTTPLG
+3477 
-3486 WFTIAATVI
+3486 
-3495 GIVVTVVD
+3495 
-3503 QLNTSFDEQ
+3503 
-3512 VEKLNK
+3512 
-3518 AREEYE
+3518 
-3524 ESQNTLEDLNN
+3524 SQN
-3535 ELETTKNRI
+3535 
-3544 KELQNLGTLTV
+3544 
-3555 TEKEELNQLKEYNSE
+3555 
-3570 LERRIKLSERAKAS
+3570 
-3584 EQRELAKEA
+3584 
-3593 VETYNKLPTTKES
+3593 
-3606 NTGKDPYKNYF
+3606 
-3617 DNFTPGYLDADAWNN
+3617 
-3632 FLNSYG
+3632 
-3638 EIEGASLSY
+3638 
-3647 LNILYDKLL
+3647 
-3656 NVKDE
+3656 
-3661 YIQSIEDDNLKLKF
+3661 
-3675 LEPGTPEDVLNRL
+3675 PE
-3688 SNSDKQAILSEW
+3688 
-3700 DATEVQDSISGLN
+3700 
-3713 DVLEDIK
+3713 
-3720 SEAFKLISDN
+3720 
-3730 ESGYQALLDDMSPRY
+3730 
-3745 EQIIATNQNLWS
+3745 
-3757 DSDKKIV
+3757 
-3764 ETYNAIEEKIKSIWM
+3764 
-3779 KYDPSEWIK
+3779 
-3788 LSSEEIWSDASFSDI
+3788 
-3803 YKKLPDLVQDG
+3803 
-3814 ILNEEELRK
+3814 
-3823 NFDDSII
+3823 
-3830 DALIAACKDKG
+3830 
-3841 ILLSD
+3841 
-3846 LLNDAVIEATRDAEN
+3846 
-3861 EDVNESK
+3861 
-3868 ITDTLTSI
+3868 
-3876 TSLEDAFNS
+3876 
-3885 LGDAIKEFKEDG
+3885 
-3897 IASASTLKS
+3897 
-3906 LKETFSDV
+3906 
-3914 DGFEELYTVLATG
+3914 
-3927 EGDVEE
+3927 
-3933 AITNVANAYI
+3933 
-3943 AQKGSLSDLTDEEL
+3943 
-3957 QIMAARLESLGVVHA
+3957 
-3972 KEILLNRQRLQ
+3972 
-3983 QQLDD
+3983 
-3988 DLQGYNIDLSAY
+3988 
-4000 STVEEAK
+4000 
-4007 AAITDVATNNIC
+4007 
-4019 SAVANM
+4019 
-4025 EAELQE
+4025 
-4031 QYGINLSDFVSTEE
+4031 
-4045 EKVTA
+4045 
-4050 AKEAAKKIAEA
+4050 
-4061 NKEAALSDLNKN
+4061 
-4073 TELTERQYREQKA
+4073 
-4086 KIEYD
+4086 
-4091 YENTINSIN
+4091 
-4100 SIQNVPKKVA
+4100 
-4110 EILDSYYSETF
+4110 
-4121 EFDFSGN
+4121 
-4128 KIGIGRD
+4128 
-4135 FDEQFSTKASELLSK
+4135 
-4150 IQKKYENKIAL
+4150 
-4161 LEAQQTYLENEIKKA
+4161 
-4176 EAENRQVGKAV
+4176 
-4187 YDEQIRLEQQKI
+4187 
-4199 SLYEQELAELQ
+4199 
-4210 KQMGSVAEGSDE
+4210 
-4222 WNEFADAIWDVKHN
+4222 
-4236 IQESTIAIVDF
+4236 
-4247 KQKIVDLYVDAFG
+4247 
-4260 KIEDAFEN
+4260 
-4268 QQKLYEYQQDYIRN
+4268 
-4282 NIEYFKQLQ
+4282 
-4291 KIADDAEMLS
+4291 
-4301 LQQGGTVDLFNRPQI
+4301 
-4316 NGSKLAAAGWEDV
+4316 
-4329 DSDEIA
+4329 
-4335 TVYSSTYSNEDGT
+4335 
-4348 LAINFTPILP
+4348 
-4358 NGDVLSPDELT
+4358 
-4369 RYAEEVIAGVRPD
+4369 
-4382 DLQLQIGGAF
+4382 
-4392 NGEDAIDQAVNAA
+4392 
-4405 ERIHELQEN
+4405 
-4414 FYLNIGSDLEPA
+4414 
-4426 SAQSYK
+4426 
-4432 NLIEIQKRAYESAQQ
+4432 
-4447 EAASFNETL
+4447 
-4456 ARGMADGSIE
+4456 
-4466 EGSEEWANLT
+4466 
-4476 LQIFGAVTA
+4476 
-4485 AQQARNEIEN
+4485 
-4495 INNELKQLYVDSFDK
+4495 
-4510 VIEAFDNLDDLHS
+4510 
-4523 DRQAYIEDYINY
+4523 
-4535 MELIGEPI
+4535 
-4543 PTSAYDYMI
+4543 
-4552 LEENQKLSDNL
+4552 
-4563 EELSSLRDKL
+4563 
-4573 ADSIENGGIEV
+4573 
-4584 GSTEW
+4584 
-4589 TDMESKIRD
+4589 
-4598 CEKAIQDNRIALAQY
+4598 
-4613 NKELQDLYV
+4613 
-4622 QAFDKVKSAFGN
+4622 
-4634 ENDLYSDQQSFID
+4634 
-4647 SYIDYLETLD
+4647 
-4657 IKVPAELYEKQIAIE
+4657 
-4672 EEKQQR
+4672 
-4678 NIKQLAELQSALADM
+4678 
-4693 EAQGITPE
+4693 
-4701 DDAWVQAHADIR
+4701 
-4713 ECEAAIWDSEKA
+4713 
-4725 MAEFNKT
+4725 
-4732 MRELDSQVFDEII
+4732 
-4745 KRIDDITDE
+4745 
-4754 LSNVYDLIS
+4754 
-4763 DEDVTTE
+4763 
-4770 DGSWTE
+4770 
-4776 EGITS
+4776 
-4781 LGLMIQK
+4781 
-4788 MEIAKAKS
+4788 
-4796 KEYQKKIEDLN
+4796 
-4807 EEYKSGT
+4807 
-4814 ISEQEYNDRLVELKN
+4814 
-4829 SQWNAIDA
+4829 
-4837 YEDAKDAII
+4837 
-4846 DINEARIDLIEDGIQ
+4846 
-4861 KEIDSYEELIDLKK
+4861 
-4875 KELDAEKDLYTFRK
+4875 
-4889 DIQKQTKD
+4889 
-4897 IAALERKIAAMAGSS
+4897 
-4912 DAATVAERTKLQAQ
+4912 
-4926 LREAQ
+4926 
-4931 ESLDDTYYNHAM
+4931 M
-4943 DSQSQALDDESEAFS
+4943 D
-4958 KAGEDYVKDLR
+4958 
-4969 ESLKDVEQIVADTL
+4969 
-4983 AQVFIN
+4983 
-4989 ADTVLGE
+4989 
-4996 LNTISDEHGITLS
+4996 
-5009 DALTEPWN
+5009 
-5017 YASLKA
+5017 
-5023 EEFKNNAIGTENE
+5023 
-5036 FLIQNGIFTGEVT
+5036 
-5049 TQLDEMF
+5049 
-5056 GAGSESAQSFH
+5056 
-5067 IAVTGV
+5067 
-5073 IDDIK
+5073 
-5078 NKVTTDEST
+5078 
-5087 IQGQLVMPY
+5087 
-5096 EEAKKYVEDT
+5096 
-5106 FSEDVKKK
+5106 
-5114 LQEVANKAE
+5114 
-5123 SLVVDETTDIKTP
+5123 
-5136 FEKGTESAN
+5136 
-5145 TFGKTAQEVLEAVAD
+5145 
-5160 KTAEVSPTLT
+5160 
-5170 DDLTTPPNDGS
+5170 
-5181 EAYGLFDENV
+5181 
-5191 ATVFSNMVTNAS
+5191 
-5203 NAATKISTS
+5203 
-5212 MTNIVKD
+5212 
-5219 AQKAVSAINSV
+5219 
-5230 GGDSTGGGGGKT
+5230 
-5242 VESPKEE
+5242 
-5249 TPPKTY
+5249 
-5255 GATVT
+5255 
-5260 ASFDYDRRT
+5260 
-5269 TLKDTATVNGYATQ
+5269 
-5283 AAAANAAKEK
+5283 
-5293 ARASVGEQWI
+5293 
-5303 QKRIKAGD
+5303 
-5311 TRSEASRS
+5311 
-5319 WNNNKYKNVMFSGL
+5319 
-5333 SYHAKGTL
+5333 
-5341 GTTKDEWAITDEPQY
+5341 
-5356 GDELVLI
+5356 
-5363 PNKEGNLS
+5363 
-5371 YMRKGTSVVP
+5371 
-5381 ADITE
+5381 
-5386 NLMKWGQFA
+5386 
-5395 PNMEMSDVVQGIN
+5395 
-5408 LMSNYV
+5408 
-5414 SKPILNLS
+5414 
-5422 FDALVKAEKITEDTL
+5422 
-5437 PTLKKFV
+5437 
-5444 TEELDKFSRNL
+5444 
-5455 NYSLR
+5455 
-5460 RVGAK
+5460 

>member
-94 LQGIDDKSMQAVIEI
+94 LQGIDNKSMQAVIEI
-109 LQDIRNNQGVKVE
+109 LQDIRNNQGVKIE

-327 KSQPK
+327 ESQPK

-467 NSYVQKLTDFIANED
+467 NSYVQKLTDFVANED
-482 LIDQKKID
+482 LIDQKKIG

-775 DPTSLKEAIS
+775 DPASLKEAIS

-790 STIVDAKDK
+790 NTITEAKNE
-799 IISAITNNVKPVD
+799 IISAITGHTTSVD
-812 DPKIL
+812 DPKTKK
-817 REIKQETGNQGQRFQ
+817 EIKQETGNQASRFE
-832 RIQDI
+832 RIQNI

-851 KQFGEIYKQIVLMS
+851 KQFGEVYKRIVLMS
-865 DDGYKYIK
+865 DDSYKYIK

-878 INILRKIASG
+878 INILRKIATDDSYLN
-888 DFDVS
+888 DF
-893 DYSGIEFQRVDRPIS
+893 SGIEFQRVEKPS
-908 TTKNISINTSEIT
+908 TTTTQVSTNNTDIVNAIGEVKEVIEKFTPQSE
-921 DAIRDNAVDTKDLAK
+921 
-936 EETLGNIGKDLKT
+936 
-949 IIDNTKQKDAPS
+949 
-961 NDIDLD
+961 
-967 KKSNVNNPYLLT
+967 
-979 DTNGK
+979 
-984 AVVVYRGLRDS
+984 
-995 FAGLV
+995 
-1000 SNRTGNFGTDN
+1000 
-1011 LDVAKGYTHGDGKVL
+1011 
-1026 AYNVEMHNP
+1026 
-1035 LEIDG
+1035 
-1040 KNKFLKKIVYFGNA
+1040 
-1054 FENVTNPVVIELK
+1054 NPVDNHTV
-1067 GLLRTINKLQK
+1067 
-1078 EAETASGYEKN
+1078 
-1089 VAIPQKIE
+1089 
-1097 KLQARINE
+1097 
-1105 ISEDESHPYGVG
+1105 
-1117 GTDLFVRKA
+1117 
-1126 KKNGYDGV
+1126 
-1134 IFRDL
+1134 
-1139 VDPSSTATEAQ
+1139 VD
-1150 RRPSNIIV
+1150 
-1158 TFDEKQMHLLETLS
+1158 
-1172 ISGNENTIKT
+1172 
-1182 NELAQD
+1182 
-1188 SNGENS
+1188 
-1194 TTINGTINVVS
+1194 GTINVVS

-1256 LDIKKEKV
+1256 LDVKKEKV

-1568 EKAAVQEQDA
+1568 ENAAVQEQDA

-1665 ELFAAKYDLYQAGH
+1665 ELFAAKYDLYKAGH

-1715 SQNIYDGWYRNA
+1715 SQSIYDGWYRNA

-1874 EAHRENEAAIIGENE
+1874 EAHRENEAAIKAENNARKESIDINKLFYAAKYPETHPRELETALADNPNLIAQVTSKRDSLKERLRPVQEMTNRISRNASVKDIPYDDLSKEAVSAAKTLSTMYDEGITDSEEYVTLQYKILNIFDKMAQAAGGVSGSSAKSRVELNTWIARSIKDNTGFDIIQSKAWDVLWSQLGISVLDSSTGKKRNMRTVAGNILGYKNEDGISGDAFTESDFQTVSDIDNILKALEKIKEETAAHRENEAAIIGENE
-1889 ARRERQAIEAEV
+1889 ARREGQAIENADNAQSNISEIRAETIETTNRTVAQNELNAAMEREPEQTPTTGDMPITSISLVPTNTNEASETNDMTTLLTAVQAVTEAVKLKTRAFNTERSAVQLVVEDEV
-1901 KAADARRTE
+1901 KA
-1910 LVKRLDEYGG
+1910 L
-1920 DILDSATVDANI
+1920 
-1932 KEREK
+1932 
-1937 IYKAL
+1937 
-1942 EKEGLLTDEL
+1942 
-1952 KNKYEEVN
+1952 
-1960 RRLKTRVYWLEQAE
+1960 
-1974 SYYDDMSD
+1974 D
-1982 VLGGDTRVTDIDSGE
+1982 VL
-1997 EYRKDYVEPFSTVI
+1997 
-2011 NEMKDSGVFSEE
+2011 
-2023 EIENT
+2023 ENKLI
-2028 FSKILEDMRSYAD
+2028 S
-2041 EMDADNA
+2041 
-2048 FDQLNEKI
+2048 
-2056 INPEDINDIT
+2056 
-2066 ELNRLLQER
+2066 
-2075 KNIIENVYNGAF
+2075 
-2087 ALKSRDEEA
+2087 
-2096 YAEVI
+2096 I
-2101 KLNKAIEDRIALLQ
+2101 KQ
-2115 QLHSDTTG
+2115 
-2123 ETEVVINQKKIE
+2123 
-2135 SYEDLLAIVQQEK
+2135 
-2148 RTDTQDL
+2148 
-2155 TKDSSSNGPWALE
+2155 
-2168 NTLNGDIKNTLENI
+2168 TLERLMNNVGTGASDLVAGLNNVNI
-2182 QKNTT
+2182 
-2187 VDENNKIETTLGED
+2187 
-2201 AISKITNTLSKINI
+2201 
-2215 TSNLTTEGLATQETV
+2215 
-2230 SGIADNVKSINDK
+2230 NV
-2243 ITQNGLINYQENNT
+2243 NYQKTNT
-2257 DVGNVLATESTLKKI
+2257 DVGNVLATENTLKKI
-2272 LDVVQKTSNGKKQSK
+2272 LDVVQKTSNSKKQSK

-2412 YVKAKDGSV
+2412 YIKAKDGSV

-2480 KSVENLIDLYKKLGK
+2480 KSVENLIDLYKKLGE
-2495 TIAQRNHVATQEARD
+2495 TIAQRNHAATQEARN

-2520 TGIRNNPYNT
+2520 AGIRNNPYNT
-2530 SENRGQFIAA
+2530 PENRGQFIAA
-2540 VNEGRNTKDLSL
+2540 VNKGRNTKDLSL

-2557 KKQGNARAQQEKI
+2557 KKQGNARVQQEKI

-2612 EAERLRQE
+2612 EAERLRKE

-2631 ATDMKFKAAKQSGF
+2631 ATDMKFKVAKQSGF
-2645 DATTTKATA
+2645 DATTTKATK
-2654 EKENNA
+2654 EKESAA

-2670 IVDLHKELGNY
+2670 IVGLYKELGNY

-2713 LTAFANLNFDQLSQ
+2713 LTAFANLDFNQLSQ

-2750 LEDKTQQNDIKKL
+2750 LEDKTQQNDAKKL

-2856 ANSVLSAGREA
+2856 ANSALSSGREA
-2867 ISNIGATIDINKISV
+2867 ISNIGVTIDTNKMSA

-2893 ELETLNGLYKSV
+2893 EIETLNGLYKSV

-2986 GFDADTKRLSFTIK
+2986 GFDADTKRLSFTVK

-3017 NALVSIQGTTKRTET
+3017 NALVSIQGTAKRTET
-3032 LLQAI
+3032 FLQAI

-3061 QKGIQYVRDIDT
+3061 QKGIQYVRDIDI

-3105 TIKEVVSSTADWARL
+3105 TIKEVVSSTADFARL

-3125 EAANLAE
+3125 DAAQMAE
-3132 STSVL
+3132 NAQL
-3137 LNVSEFS
+3137 LMNVSEFTDIS
-3144 SIDDATSALISTMQA
+3144 SATDTLISAVQA
-3159 FGYAAKDSMHVVD
+3159 FSYTADETLHVVD
-3172 VMNEIGNNY
+3172 ILNKIGNNY
-3181 AVSSDGIATALQD
+3181 AISTADL
-3194 SASSLMAAN
+3194 ASSLTRSSAALVAAGGTLE
-3203 NSYQEAVALIASA
+3203 EAVALTAAA
-3216 NKVVQDPNSVGAALR
+3216 NAIIQDADSVGNALKVVSMR
-3231 TISLRLRGTST
+3231 IRGTST
-3242 KELEEAGEDTEGTI
+3242 KE
-3256 TSKSKLRSKIKTL
+3256 
-3269 SGVDILTDTGA
+3269 
-3280 YKSTYQ
+3280 
-3286 ILLEISK
+3286 
-3293 VWEKMSDID
+3293 
-3302 QAALLEI
+3302 
-3309 IAGKTRSNTA
+3309 
-3319 AAILSNTTDL
+3319 
-3329 ENAYVDALHAEGSA
+3329 
-3343 YKENEK
+3343 
-3349 YMNSIQ
+3349 
-3355 GKIDLFNNAVQT
+3355 
-3367 LWNNTL
+3367 
-3373 DDAWIKGFVDF
+3373 
-3384 GTEIVKLIDN
+3384 
-3394 VGMLTTALIALT
+3394 
-3406 AVKLVPWLLKGITSV
+3406 
-3421 ETFGGALKTILAS
+3421 
-3434 LTYITGTKQTLASF
+3434 
-3448 FAQTAAGAMN
+3448 
-3458 AAGGVATFGTYLKA
+3458 
-3472 AGATL
+3472 
-3477 KAFFTTPLG
+3477 
-3486 WFTIAATVI
+3486 
-3495 GIVVTVVD
+3495 
-3503 QLNTSFDEQ
+3503 
-3512 VEKLNK
+3512 
-3518 AREEYE
+3518 
-3524 ESQNTLEDLNN
+3524 
-3535 ELETTKNRI
+3535 
-3544 KELQNLGTLTV
+3544 
-3555 TEKEELNQLKEYNSE
+3555 
-3570 LERRIKLSERAKAS
+3570 
-3584 EQRELAKEA
+3584 
-3593 VETYNKLPTTKES
+3593 
-3606 NTGKDPYKNYF
+3606 
-3617 DNFTPGYLDADAWNN
+3617 
-3632 FLNSYG
+3632 
-3638 EIEGASLSY
+3638 
-3647 LNILYDKLL
+3647 
-3656 NVKDE
+3656 
-3661 YIQSIEDDNLKLKF
+3661 
-3675 LEPGTPEDVLNRL
+3675 
-3688 SNSDKQAILSEW
+3688 
-3700 DATEVQDSISGLN
+3700 
-3713 DVLEDIK
+3713 
-3720 SEAFKLISDN
+3720 
-3730 ESGYQALLDDMSPRY
+3730 
-3745 EQIIATNQNLWS
+3745 
-3757 DSDKKIV
+3757 
-3764 ETYNAIEEKIKSIWM
+3764 
-3779 KYDPSEWIK
+3779 
-3788 LSSEEIWSDASFSDI
+3788 
-3803 YKKLPDLVQDG
+3803 
-3814 ILNEEELRK
+3814 
-3823 NFDDSII
+3823 
-3830 DALIAACKDKG
+3830 
-3841 ILLSD
+3841 
-3846 LLNDAVIEATRDAEN
+3846 
-3861 EDVNESK
+3861 
-3868 ITDTLTSI
+3868 
-3876 TSLEDAFNS
+3876 
-3885 LGDAIKEFKEDG
+3885 
-3897 IASASTLKS
+3897 
-3906 LKETFSDV
+3906 
-3914 DGFEELYTVLATG
+3914 
-3927 EGDVEE
+3927 
-3933 AITNVANAYI
+3933 
-3943 AQKGSLSDLTDEEL
+3943 
-3957 QIMAARLESLGVVHA
+3957 
-3972 KEILLNRQRLQ
+3972 
-3983 QQLDD
+3983 
-3988 DLQGYNIDLSAY
+3988 
-4000 STVEEAK
+4000 
-4007 AAITDVATNNIC
+4007 
-4019 SAVANM
+4019 
-4025 EAELQE
+4025 
-4031 QYGINLSDFVSTEE
+4031 
-4045 EKVTA
+4045 
-4050 AKEAAKKIAEA
+4050 
-4061 NKEAALSDLNKN
+4061 
-4073 TELTERQYREQKA
+4073 
-4086 KIEYD
+4086 
-4091 YENTINSIN
+4091 
-4100 SIQNVPKKVA
+4100 
-4110 EILDSYYSETF
+4110 
-4121 EFDFSGN
+4121 
-4128 KIGIGRD
+4128 
-4135 FDEQFSTKASELLSK
+4135 
-4150 IQKKYENKIAL
+4150 
-4161 LEAQQTYLENEIKKA
+4161 
-4176 EAENRQVGKAV
+4176 
-4187 YDEQIRLEQQKI
+4187 
-4199 SLYEQELAELQ
+4199 
-4210 KQMGSVAEGSDE
+4210 
-4222 WNEFADAIWDVKHN
+4222 
-4236 IQESTIAIVDF
+4236 
-4247 KQKIVDLYVDAFG
+4247 
-4260 KIEDAFEN
+4260 
-4268 QQKLYEYQQDYIRN
+4268 
-4282 NIEYFKQLQ
+4282 
-4291 KIADDAEMLS
+4291 
-4301 LQQGGTVDLFNRPQI
+4301 
-4316 NGSKLAAAGWEDV
+4316 
-4329 DSDEIA
+4329 
-4335 TVYSSTYSNEDGT
+4335 
-4348 LAINFTPILP
+4348 
-4358 NGDVLSPDELT
+4358 
-4369 RYAEEVIAGVRPD
+4369 
-4382 DLQLQIGGAF
+4382 
-4392 NGEDAIDQAVNAA
+4392 
-4405 ERIHELQEN
+4405 
-4414 FYLNIGSDLEPA
+4414 
-4426 SAQSYK
+4426 
-4432 NLIEIQKRAYESAQQ
+4432 
-4447 EAASFNETL
+4447 
-4456 ARGMADGSIE
+4456 
-4466 EGSEEWANLT
+4466 
-4476 LQIFGAVTA
+4476 
-4485 AQQARNEIEN
+4485 
-4495 INNELKQLYVDSFDK
+4495 
-4510 VIEAFDNLDDLHS
+4510 
-4523 DRQAYIEDYINY
+4523 
-4535 MELIGEPI
+4535 
-4543 PTSAYDYMI
+4543 
-4552 LEENQKLSDNL
+4552 
-4563 EELSSLRDKL
+4563 
-4573 ADSIENGGIEV
+4573 
-4584 GSTEW
+4584 
-4589 TDMESKIRD
+4589 
-4598 CEKAIQDNRIALAQY
+4598 
-4613 NKELQDLYV
+4613 
-4622 QAFDKVKSAFGN
+4622 
-4634 ENDLYSDQQSFID
+4634 
-4647 SYIDYLETLD
+4647 
-4657 IKVPAELYEKQIAIE
+4657 
-4672 EEKQQR
+4672 
-4678 NIKQLAELQSALADM
+4678 
-4693 EAQGITPE
+4693 
-4701 DDAWVQAHADIR
+4701 
-4713 ECEAAIWDSEKA
+4713 
-4725 MAEFNKT
+4725 
-4732 MRELDSQVFDEII
+4732 
-4745 KRIDDITDE
+4745 
-4754 LSNVYDLIS
+4754 
-4763 DEDVTTE
+4763 
-4770 DGSWTE
+4770 
-4776 EGITS
+4776 
-4781 LGLMIQK
+4781 
-4788 MEIAKAKS
+4788 
-4796 KEYQKKIEDLN
+4796 
-4807 EEYKSGT
+4807 
-4814 ISEQEYNDRLVELKN
+4814 
-4829 SQWNAIDA
+4829 
-4837 YEDAKDAII
+4837 
-4846 DINEARIDLIEDGIQ
+4846 
-4861 KEIDSYEELIDLKK
+4861 
-4875 KELDAEKDLYTFRK
+4875 
-4889 DIQKQTKD
+4889 
-4897 IAALERKIAAMAGSS
+4897 
-4912 DAATVAERTKLQAQ
+4912 
-4926 LREAQ
+4926 
-4931 ESLDDTYYNHAM
+4931 
-4943 DSQSQALDDESEAFS
+4943 
-4958 KAGEDYVKDLR
+4958 
-4969 ESLKDVEQIVADTL
+4969 
-4983 AQVFIN
+4983 
-4989 ADTVLGE
+4989 
-4996 LNTISDEHGITLS
+4996 
-5009 DALTEPWN
+5009 
-5017 YASLKA
+5017 
-5023 EEFKNNAIGTENE
+5023 
-5036 FLIQNGIFTGEVT
+5036 
-5049 TQLDEMF
+5049 
-5056 GAGSESAQSFH
+5056 
-5067 IAVTGV
+5067 
-5073 IDDIK
+5073 
-5078 NKVTTDEST
+5078 
-5087 IQGQLVMPY
+5087 
-5096 EEAKKYVEDT
+5096 
-5106 FSEDVKKK
+5106 
-5114 LQEVANKAE
+5114 
-5123 SLVVDETTDIKTP
+5123 
-5136 FEKGTESAN
+5136 
-5145 TFGKTAQEVLEAVAD
+5145 
-5160 KTAEVSPTLT
+5160 
-5170 DDLTTPPNDGS
+5170 
-5181 EAYGLFDENV
+5181 
-5191 ATVFSNMVTNAS
+5191 
-5203 NAATKISTS
+5203 
-5212 MTNIVKD
+5212 
-5219 AQKAVSAINSV
+5219 
-5230 GGDSTGGGGGKT
+5230 
-5242 VESPKEE
+5242 
-5249 TPPKTY
+5249 
-5255 GATVT
+5255 
-5260 ASFDYDRRT
+5260 
-5269 TLKDTATVNGYATQ
+5269 
-5283 AAAANAAKEK
+5283 
-5293 ARASVGEQWI
+5293 
-5303 QKRIKAGD
+5303 
-5311 TRSEASRS
+5311 
-5319 WNNNKYKNVMFSGL
+5319 
-5333 SYHAKGTL
+5333 
-5341 GTTKDEWAITDEPQY
+5341 
-5356 GDELVLI
+5356 
-5363 PNKEGNLS
+5363 
-5371 YMRKGTSVVP
+5371 
-5381 ADITE
+5381 
-5386 NLMKWGQFA
+5386 
-5395 PNMEMSDVVQGIN
+5395 
-5408 LMSNYV
+5408 
-5414 SKPILNLS
+5414 
-5422 FDALVKAEKITEDTL
+5422 
-5437 PTLKKFV
+5437 
-5444 TEELDKFSRNL
+5444 
-5455 NYSLR
+5455 
-5460 RVGAK
+5460 

>member
-94 LQGIDDKSMQAVIEI
+94 LQGIDNKSMQAVIEI

-171 IKDIED
+171 IKDIKD

-237 WIRNLEKENMW
+237 WIRNLEQENMW

-327 KSQPK
+327 ESQPK

-403 LNSAMSDLYKKLQSY
+403 FNSAMSDLYKKLQSY

-510 VEKLVNKTLEAIIAP
+510 VEKLVNKTLEATIAP

-812 DPKIL
+812 DPEIL

-851 KQFGEIYKQIVLMS
+851 KQFGEVYKQIVLMS
-865 DDGYKYIK
+865 DDEYKYIK
-873 PDKTG
+873 PNKTG
-878 INILRKIASG
+878 ISMLKKIATG
-888 DFDVS
+888 DLDLNDF
-893 DYSGIEFQRVDRPIS
+893 SGIEFQRVEKPS
-908 TTKNISINTSEIT
+908 TTTTQVLANNTDIVN
-921 DAIRDNAVDTKDLAK
+921 AIGEV
-936 EETLGNIGKDLKT
+936 KT
-949 IIDNTKQKDAPS
+949 II
-961 NDIDLD
+961 
-967 KKSNVNNPYLLT
+967 
-979 DTNGK
+979 
-984 AVVVYRGLRDS
+984 
-995 FAGLV
+995 
-1000 SNRTGNFGTDN
+1000 
-1011 LDVAKGYTHGDGKVL
+1011 
-1026 AYNVEMHNP
+1026 E
-1035 LEIDG
+1035 
-1040 KNKFLKKIVYFGNA
+1040 KITPQS
-1054 FENVTNPVVIELK
+1054 ENPVDNHTV
-1067 GLLRTINKLQK
+1067 
-1078 EAETASGYEKN
+1078 
-1089 VAIPQKIE
+1089 
-1097 KLQARINE
+1097 
-1105 ISEDESHPYGVG
+1105 
-1117 GTDLFVRKA
+1117 
-1126 KKNGYDGV
+1126 
-1134 IFRDL
+1134 
-1139 VDPSSTATEAQ
+1139 VD
-1150 RRPSNIIV
+1150 
-1158 TFDEKQMHLLETLS
+1158 
-1172 ISGNENTIKT
+1172 
-1182 NELAQD
+1182 
-1188 SNGENS
+1188 
-1194 TTINGTINVVS
+1194 GTINAVS

-1370 NDLVHFAG
+1370 SDLVHFAG

-1399 RIKEI
+1399 RIEEI

-1421 TAFDASVQKV
+1421 KAFDASVQKV

-1496 GSLPQK
+1496 GYLPQK

-1531 ETIAKLNVGFDEGL
+1531 ETITKLNIGFDEGL

-1598 ESEARKENIEVTKK
+1598 ESETRKENIEVTKK

-1622 AHRENADAIAAENN
+1622 AHRENTDAIAAENN

-1665 ELFAAKYDLYQAGH
+1665 ELFAAKYDLYKAGH

-1715 SQNIYDGWYRNA
+1715 SQSIYDGWYRNA

-1889 ARRERQAIEAEV
+1889 ARRERQAIENADNAQSNISEIHAETIETTNRTIAQNELNAAIEREPEQVLTTGGMPITSTSLVQTNRNEASETNDMTTLLTAVQAVTEAVKLKTRAFNTERSAVQLVVEDEV
-1901 KAADARRTE
+1901 KA
-1910 LVKRLDEYGG
+1910 L
-1920 DILDSATVDANI
+1920 DILENKLISI
-1932 KEREK
+1932 K
-1937 IYKAL
+1937 
-1942 EKEGLLTDEL
+1942 
-1952 KNKYEEVN
+1952 
-1960 RRLKTRVYWLEQAE
+1960 Q
-1974 SYYDDMSD
+1974 
-1982 VLGGDTRVTDIDSGE
+1982 
-1997 EYRKDYVEPFSTVI
+1997 
-2011 NEMKDSGVFSEE
+2011 
-2023 EIENT
+2023 
-2028 FSKILEDMRSYAD
+2028 
-2041 EMDADNA
+2041 
-2048 FDQLNEKI
+2048 
-2056 INPEDINDIT
+2056 
-2066 ELNRLLQER
+2066 
-2075 KNIIENVYNGAF
+2075 
-2087 ALKSRDEEA
+2087 
-2096 YAEVI
+2096 
-2101 KLNKAIEDRIALLQ
+2101 
-2115 QLHSDTTG
+2115 
-2123 ETEVVINQKKIE
+2123 
-2135 SYEDLLAIVQQEK
+2135 
-2148 RTDTQDL
+2148 
-2155 TKDSSSNGPWALE
+2155 
-2168 NTLNGDIKNTLENI
+2168 TLERLMNNVGTGASDLASGLSNVNI
-2182 QKNTT
+2182 
-2187 VDENNKIETTLGED
+2187 
-2201 AISKITNTLSKINI
+2201 
-2215 TSNLTTEGLATQETV
+2215 
-2230 SGIADNVKSINDK
+2230 NV
-2243 ITQNGLINYQENNT
+2243 NYQKTNT
-2257 DVGNVLATESTLKKI
+2257 DVGNVLATENTLKKI
-2272 LDVVQKTSNGKKQSK
+2272 LDVVQKTSNSKKQSK

-2333 LMTTGKLTDE
+2333 LMTTSKLTDE

-2495 TIAQRNHVATQEARD
+2495 TIAQRNHAATQEARD

-2520 TGIRNNPYNT
+2520 AGIRNNPYNT

-2693 DFWQAKADEIKE
+2693 DFWQAKVDEIKE

-2750 LEDKTQQNDIKKL
+2750 LEDKTQQNDIKKF

-2775 SFDQT
+2775 SFGQT
-2780 GNLKTQEEIKQLQ
+2780 GNLETEEEIKQLKR
-2793 QIIDSEQQRLGLT
+2793 IIDSEQQRLGLT
-2806 QQQITA
+2806 QQQIAA
-2812 LESRKNVI
+2812 LESRKNIV
-2820 YKENQELLQAQE
+2820 YKENQELLQSRE
-2832 REKARKATLKQQL
+2832 REKTRQFYLKEQEKAQRNTLKQQL

-2856 ANSVLSAGREA
+2856 ANSALSAGREA
-2867 ISNIGATIDINKISV
+2867 ISNIGVTIDTNKISV

-3032 LLQAI
+3032 FLQAI

-3061 QKGIQYVRDIDT
+3061 QKGIQYVRDIDI

-3105 TIKEVVSSTADWARL
+3105 TIKEVVSSTADFARL

-3125 EAANLAE
+3125 DAAQMAE
-3132 STSVL
+3132 NAQL
-3137 LNVSEFS
+3137 LMNVSEFTDIS
-3144 SIDDATSALISTMQA
+3144 SATDTLISAVQA
-3159 FGYAAKDSMHVVD
+3159 FSYTADETLHVVD
-3172 VMNEIGNNY
+3172 ILNKIGNNY
-3181 AVSSDGIATALQD
+3181 AISTADL
-3194 SASSLMAAN
+3194 ASSLTRSSAALVAAGGTLE
-3203 NSYQEAVALIASA
+3203 EAVALTAAA
-3216 NKVVQDPNSVGAALR
+3216 NAIIQDADSVGNALKVVSMR
-3231 TISLRLRGTST
+3231 IRGTST
-3242 KELEEAGEDTEGTI
+3242 KE
-3256 TSKSKLRSKIKTL
+3256 
-3269 SGVDILTDTGA
+3269 
-3280 YKSTYQ
+3280 
-3286 ILLEISK
+3286 
-3293 VWEKMSDID
+3293 
-3302 QAALLEI
+3302 
-3309 IAGKTRSNTA
+3309 
-3319 AAILSNTTDL
+3319 
-3329 ENAYVDALHAEGSA
+3329 
-3343 YKENEK
+3343 
-3349 YMNSIQ
+3349 
-3355 GKIDLFNNAVQT
+3355 
-3367 LWNNTL
+3367 
-3373 DDAWIKGFVDF
+3373 
-3384 GTEIVKLIDN
+3384 
-3394 VGMLTTALIALT
+3394 
-3406 AVKLVPWLLKGITSV
+3406 
-3421 ETFGGALKTILAS
+3421 
-3434 LTYITGTKQTLASF
+3434 
-3448 FAQTAAGAMN
+3448 
-3458 AAGGVATFGTYLKA
+3458 
-3472 AGATL
+3472 
-3477 KAFFTTPLG
+3477 
-3486 WFTIAATVI
+3486 
-3495 GIVVTVVD
+3495 
-3503 QLNTSFDEQ
+3503 
-3512 VEKLNK
+3512 
-3518 AREEYE
+3518 
-3524 ESQNTLEDLNN
+3524 
-3535 ELETTKNRI
+3535 
-3544 KELQNLGTLTV
+3544 
-3555 TEKEELNQLKEYNSE
+3555 
-3570 LERRIKLSERAKAS
+3570 
-3584 EQRELAKEA
+3584 
-3593 VETYNKLPTTKES
+3593 
-3606 NTGKDPYKNYF
+3606 
-3617 DNFTPGYLDADAWNN
+3617 
-3632 FLNSYG
+3632 
-3638 EIEGASLSY
+3638 
-3647 LNILYDKLL
+3647 
-3656 NVKDE
+3656 
-3661 YIQSIEDDNLKLKF
+3661 
-3675 LEPGTPEDVLNRL
+3675 
-3688 SNSDKQAILSEW
+3688 
-3700 DATEVQDSISGLN
+3700 
-3713 DVLEDIK
+3713 
-3720 SEAFKLISDN
+3720 
-3730 ESGYQALLDDMSPRY
+3730 
-3745 EQIIATNQNLWS
+3745 
-3757 DSDKKIV
+3757 
-3764 ETYNAIEEKIKSIWM
+3764 
-3779 KYDPSEWIK
+3779 
-3788 LSSEEIWSDASFSDI
+3788 
-3803 YKKLPDLVQDG
+3803 
-3814 ILNEEELRK
+3814 
-3823 NFDDSII
+3823 
-3830 DALIAACKDKG
+3830 
-3841 ILLSD
+3841 
-3846 LLNDAVIEATRDAEN
+3846 
-3861 EDVNESK
+3861 
-3868 ITDTLTSI
+3868 
-3876 TSLEDAFNS
+3876 
-3885 LGDAIKEFKEDG
+3885 
-3897 IASASTLKS
+3897 
-3906 LKETFSDV
+3906 
-3914 DGFEELYTVLATG
+3914 
-3927 EGDVEE
+3927 
-3933 AITNVANAYI
+3933 
-3943 AQKGSLSDLTDEEL
+3943 
-3957 QIMAARLESLGVVHA
+3957 
-3972 KEILLNRQRLQ
+3972 
-3983 QQLDD
+3983 
-3988 DLQGYNIDLSAY
+3988 
-4000 STVEEAK
+4000 
-4007 AAITDVATNNIC
+4007 
-4019 SAVANM
+4019 
-4025 EAELQE
+4025 
-4031 QYGINLSDFVSTEE
+4031 
-4045 EKVTA
+4045 
-4050 AKEAAKKIAEA
+4050 
-4061 NKEAALSDLNKN
+4061 
-4073 TELTERQYREQKA
+4073 
-4086 KIEYD
+4086 
-4091 YENTINSIN
+4091 
-4100 SIQNVPKKVA
+4100 
-4110 EILDSYYSETF
+4110 
-4121 EFDFSGN
+4121 
-4128 KIGIGRD
+4128 
-4135 FDEQFSTKASELLSK
+4135 
-4150 IQKKYENKIAL
+4150 
-4161 LEAQQTYLENEIKKA
+4161 
-4176 EAENRQVGKAV
+4176 
-4187 YDEQIRLEQQKI
+4187 
-4199 SLYEQELAELQ
+4199 
-4210 KQMGSVAEGSDE
+4210 
-4222 WNEFADAIWDVKHN
+4222 
-4236 IQESTIAIVDF
+4236 
-4247 KQKIVDLYVDAFG
+4247 
-4260 KIEDAFEN
+4260 
-4268 QQKLYEYQQDYIRN
+4268 
-4282 NIEYFKQLQ
+4282 
-4291 KIADDAEMLS
+4291 
-4301 LQQGGTVDLFNRPQI
+4301 
-4316 NGSKLAAAGWEDV
+4316 
-4329 DSDEIA
+4329 
-4335 TVYSSTYSNEDGT
+4335 
-4348 LAINFTPILP
+4348 
-4358 NGDVLSPDELT
+4358 
-4369 RYAEEVIAGVRPD
+4369 
-4382 DLQLQIGGAF
+4382 
-4392 NGEDAIDQAVNAA
+4392 
-4405 ERIHELQEN
+4405 
-4414 FYLNIGSDLEPA
+4414 
-4426 SAQSYK
+4426 
-4432 NLIEIQKRAYESAQQ
+4432 
-4447 EAASFNETL
+4447 
-4456 ARGMADGSIE
+4456 
-4466 EGSEEWANLT
+4466 
-4476 LQIFGAVTA
+4476 
-4485 AQQARNEIEN
+4485 
-4495 INNELKQLYVDSFDK
+4495 
-4510 VIEAFDNLDDLHS
+4510 
-4523 DRQAYIEDYINY
+4523 
-4535 MELIGEPI
+4535 
-4543 PTSAYDYMI
+4543 
-4552 LEENQKLSDNL
+4552 
-4563 EELSSLRDKL
+4563 
-4573 ADSIENGGIEV
+4573 
-4584 GSTEW
+4584 
-4589 TDMESKIRD
+4589 
-4598 CEKAIQDNRIALAQY
+4598 
-4613 NKELQDLYV
+4613 
-4622 QAFDKVKSAFGN
+4622 
-4634 ENDLYSDQQSFID
+4634 
-4647 SYIDYLETLD
+4647 
-4657 IKVPAELYEKQIAIE
+4657 
-4672 EEKQQR
+4672 
-4678 NIKQLAELQSALADM
+4678 
-4693 EAQGITPE
+4693 
-4701 DDAWVQAHADIR
+4701 
-4713 ECEAAIWDSEKA
+4713 
-4725 MAEFNKT
+4725 
-4732 MRELDSQVFDEII
+4732 
-4745 KRIDDITDE
+4745 
-4754 LSNVYDLIS
+4754 
-4763 DEDVTTE
+4763 
-4770 DGSWTE
+4770 
-4776 EGITS
+4776 
-4781 LGLMIQK
+4781 
-4788 MEIAKAKS
+4788 
-4796 KEYQKKIEDLN
+4796 
-4807 EEYKSGT
+4807 
-4814 ISEQEYNDRLVELKN
+4814 
-4829 SQWNAIDA
+4829 
-4837 YEDAKDAII
+4837 
-4846 DINEARIDLIEDGIQ
+4846 
-4861 KEIDSYEELIDLKK
+4861 
-4875 KELDAEKDLYTFRK
+4875 
-4889 DIQKQTKD
+4889 
-4897 IAALERKIAAMAGSS
+4897 
-4912 DAATVAERTKLQAQ
+4912 
-4926 LREAQ
+4926 
-4931 ESLDDTYYNHAM
+4931 
-4943 DSQSQALDDESEAFS
+4943 
-4958 KAGEDYVKDLR
+4958 
-4969 ESLKDVEQIVADTL
+4969 
-4983 AQVFIN
+4983 
-4989 ADTVLGE
+4989 
-4996 LNTISDEHGITLS
+4996 
-5009 DALTEPWN
+5009 
-5017 YASLKA
+5017 
-5023 EEFKNNAIGTENE
+5023 
-5036 FLIQNGIFTGEVT
+5036 
-5049 TQLDEMF
+5049 
-5056 GAGSESAQSFH
+5056 
-5067 IAVTGV
+5067 
-5073 IDDIK
+5073 
-5078 NKVTTDEST
+5078 
-5087 IQGQLVMPY
+5087 
-5096 EEAKKYVEDT
+5096 
-5106 FSEDVKKK
+5106 
-5114 LQEVANKAE
+5114 
-5123 SLVVDETTDIKTP
+5123 
-5136 FEKGTESAN
+5136 
-5145 TFGKTAQEVLEAVAD
+5145 
-5160 KTAEVSPTLT
+5160 
-5170 DDLTTPPNDGS
+5170 
-5181 EAYGLFDENV
+5181 
-5191 ATVFSNMVTNAS
+5191 
-5203 NAATKISTS
+5203 
-5212 MTNIVKD
+5212 
-5219 AQKAVSAINSV
+5219 
-5230 GGDSTGGGGGKT
+5230 
-5242 VESPKEE
+5242 
-5249 TPPKTY
+5249 
-5255 GATVT
+5255 
-5260 ASFDYDRRT
+5260 
-5269 TLKDTATVNGYATQ
+5269 
-5283 AAAANAAKEK
+5283 
-5293 ARASVGEQWI
+5293 
-5303 QKRIKAGD
+5303 
-5311 TRSEASRS
+5311 
-5319 WNNNKYKNVMFSGL
+5319 
-5333 SYHAKGTL
+5333 
-5341 GTTKDEWAITDEPQY
+5341 
-5356 GDELVLI
+5356 
-5363 PNKEGNLS
+5363 
-5371 YMRKGTSVVP
+5371 
-5381 ADITE
+5381 
-5386 NLMKWGQFA
+5386 
-5395 PNMEMSDVVQGIN
+5395 
-5408 LMSNYV
+5408 
-5414 SKPILNLS
+5414 
-5422 FDALVKAEKITEDTL
+5422 
-5437 PTLKKFV
+5437 
-5444 TEELDKFSRNL
+5444 
-5455 NYSLR
+5455 
-5460 RVGAK
+5460 

>member
-31 AFNQSV
+31 VFNQSV

-94 LQGIDDKSMQAVIEI
+94 LQGIDNKSMQAVIEI

-237 WIRNLEKENMW
+237 WIRNLEQENMW

-268 RSMLTDVINANNGI
+268 RSMLTDVVNANNGI

-289 AQEHTLIE
+289 AQEKTLIE

-312 KPTKEVVESQPKEGV
+312 KPTKEVVESQPKEEV

-366 TQIENIDKEIINR
+366 TQIENIDKDIINR

-467 NSYVQKLTDFIANED
+467 TSYVQKLTDFIANED

-490 DIYNLID
+490 DIYSLID

-510 VEKLVNKTLEAIIAP
+510 VEKLVNKTLEATIAP

-638 AAKQGYDTR
+638 AVKQGYDTR

-799 IISAITNNVKPVD
+799 IISAITNNVKPVG
-812 DPKIL
+812 DPEIL
-817 REIKQETGNQGQRFQ
+817 REIKQETGNKGQRFQ

-851 KQFGEIYKQIVLMS
+851 KKFGEVYKQIVLMS
-865 DDGYKYIK
+865 DDSYKYIK

-878 INILRKIASG
+878 INILSKIASG

-893 DYSGIEFQRVDRPIS
+893 DYSGIEFQRVDKPIS

-961 NDIDLD
+961 SDIDLD

-979 DTNGK
+979 D
-984 AVVVYRGLRDS
+984 
-995 FAGLV
+995 
-1000 SNRTGNFGTDN
+1000 
-1011 LDVAKGYTHGDGKVL
+1011 
-1026 AYNVEMHNP
+1026 
-1035 LEIDG
+1035 
-1040 KNKFLKKIVYFGNA
+1040 
-1054 FENVTNPVVIELK
+1054 
-1067 GLLRTINKLQK
+1067 
-1078 EAETASGYEKN
+1078 
-1089 VAIPQKIE
+1089 
-1097 KLQARINE
+1097 
-1105 ISEDESHPYGVG
+1105 
-1117 GTDLFVRKA
+1117 
-1126 KKNGYDGV
+1126 
-1134 IFRDL
+1134 
-1139 VDPSSTATEAQ
+1139 
-1150 RRPSNIIV
+1150 
-1158 TFDEKQMHLLETLS
+1158 
-1172 ISGNENTIKT
+1172 
-1182 NELAQD
+1182 ELAQD

-1194 TTINGTINVVS
+1194 ITINGTINVVS

-1370 NDLVHFAG
+1370 SDLVHFAG

-1399 RIKEI
+1399 RIEEI

-1598 ESEARKENIEVTKK
+1598 EFETRKENIEVTKK

-1622 AHRENADAIAAENN
+1622 AHRENTDAIAAENN

-1665 ELFAAKYDLYQAGH
+1665 ELFAAKYDLYKAGH

-1715 SQNIYDGWYRNA
+1715 SQSIYDGWYRNA

-1874 EAHRENEAAIIGENE
+1874 EAHHENQAAIIGENE
-1889 ARRERQAIEAEV
+1889 ARREGQAIENADNAQSNISEIHAETIETTNRTIAQNELNAAIEREPEQALTTGGMPITSTSLVQTNRNEASETNDMTTLLTAVQAVTEAVKLKTRAFNTERSAVQLVVEDEV
-1901 KAADARRTE
+1901 KA
-1910 LVKRLDEYGG
+1910 LDVLENKL
-1920 DILDSATVDANI
+1920 ISI
-1932 KEREK
+1932 KQ
-1937 IYKAL
+1937 
-1942 EKEGLLTDEL
+1942 T
-1952 KNKYEEVN
+1952 
-1960 RRLKTRVYWLEQAE
+1960 LEQLMNNVGTGA
-1974 SYYDDMSD
+1974 SD
-1982 VLGGDTRVTDIDSGE
+1982 LASGLSN
-1997 EYRKDYVEPFSTVI
+1997 VNI
-2011 NEMKDSGVFSEE
+2011 NV
-2023 EIENT
+2023 
-2028 FSKILEDMRSYAD
+2028 
-2041 EMDADNA
+2041 
-2048 FDQLNEKI
+2048 
-2056 INPEDINDIT
+2056 
-2066 ELNRLLQER
+2066 
-2075 KNIIENVYNGAF
+2075 
-2087 ALKSRDEEA
+2087 
-2096 YAEVI
+2096 
-2101 KLNKAIEDRIALLQ
+2101 
-2115 QLHSDTTG
+2115 
-2123 ETEVVINQKKIE
+2123 
-2135 SYEDLLAIVQQEK
+2135 
-2148 RTDTQDL
+2148 
-2155 TKDSSSNGPWALE
+2155 
-2168 NTLNGDIKNTLENI
+2168 
-2182 QKNTT
+2182 
-2187 VDENNKIETTLGED
+2187 
-2201 AISKITNTLSKINI
+2201 
-2215 TSNLTTEGLATQETV
+2215 
-2230 SGIADNVKSINDK
+2230 
-2243 ITQNGLINYQENNT
+2243 NYQKTNT
-2257 DVGNVLATESTLKKI
+2257 DVGNVLATENTLKKI
-2272 LDVVQKTSNGKKQSK
+2272 LDVVQKTSNSKKQSK

-2495 TIAQRNHVATQEARD
+2495 TIAQRNHAATQEARD

-2520 TGIRNNPYNT
+2520 AGIRNNPYNT
-2530 SENRGQFIAA
+2530 SENRGQFIAV

-2557 KKQGNARAQQEKI
+2557 KKQGNARVQQEKI

-2612 EAERLRQE
+2612 EAERLRKE

-2645 DATTTKATA
+2645 DATTTKATT
-2654 EKENNA
+2654 EKESAA

-2670 IVDLHKELGNY
+2670 IVGLYKELGNY

-2693 DFWQAKADEIKE
+2693 DFWQAKVDEIKE
-2705 KIIEEKQL
+2705 QIIEEKQL
-2713 LTAFANLNFDQLSQ
+2713 LTAFANLDFNQLSQ

-2745 LKSLN
+2745 LKNLN
-2750 LEDKTQQNDIKKL
+2750 LEDKTQQNDAKKL

-2856 ANSVLSAGREA
+2856 ANSALSAGREA

-2893 ELETLNGLYKSV
+2893 KLETLNGLYKSV

-3032 LLQAI
+3032 FLQAI

-3061 QKGIQYVRDIDT
+3061 QKGIQYVRDIDI

-3105 TIKEVVSSTADWARL
+3105 TIKEVVSSTADFARL

-3125 EAANLAE
+3125 DAAQMAE
-3132 STSVL
+3132 NAQL
-3137 LNVSEFS
+3137 LMNVSEFTDIS
-3144 SIDDATSALISTMQA
+3144 SATDTLISAVQA
-3159 FGYAAKDSMHVVD
+3159 FSYTADETLHVVD
-3172 VMNEIGNNY
+3172 ILNKIGNNY
-3181 AVSSDGIATALQD
+3181 AISTADL
-3194 SASSLMAAN
+3194 ASSLTRSSAALVAAGGTLE
-3203 NSYQEAVALIASA
+3203 EAVALTAAA
-3216 NKVVQDPNSVGAALR
+3216 NAIIQDADSVGNALKVVSMR
-3231 TISLRLRGTST
+3231 IRGTST
-3242 KELEEAGEDTEGTI
+3242 KE
-3256 TSKSKLRSKIKTL
+3256 
-3269 SGVDILTDTGA
+3269 
-3280 YKSTYQ
+3280 
-3286 ILLEISK
+3286 
-3293 VWEKMSDID
+3293 
-3302 QAALLEI
+3302 
-3309 IAGKTRSNTA
+3309 
-3319 AAILSNTTDL
+3319 
-3329 ENAYVDALHAEGSA
+3329 
-3343 YKENEK
+3343 
-3349 YMNSIQ
+3349 
-3355 GKIDLFNNAVQT
+3355 
-3367 LWNNTL
+3367 
-3373 DDAWIKGFVDF
+3373 
-3384 GTEIVKLIDN
+3384 
-3394 VGMLTTALIALT
+3394 
-3406 AVKLVPWLLKGITSV
+3406 
-3421 ETFGGALKTILAS
+3421 
-3434 LTYITGTKQTLASF
+3434 
-3448 FAQTAAGAMN
+3448 
-3458 AAGGVATFGTYLKA
+3458 
-3472 AGATL
+3472 
-3477 KAFFTTPLG
+3477 
-3486 WFTIAATVI
+3486 
-3495 GIVVTVVD
+3495 
-3503 QLNTSFDEQ
+3503 
-3512 VEKLNK
+3512 
-3518 AREEYE
+3518 
-3524 ESQNTLEDLNN
+3524 
-3535 ELETTKNRI
+3535 
-3544 KELQNLGTLTV
+3544 
-3555 TEKEELNQLKEYNSE
+3555 
-3570 LERRIKLSERAKAS
+3570 
-3584 EQRELAKEA
+3584 
-3593 VETYNKLPTTKES
+3593 
-3606 NTGKDPYKNYF
+3606 
-3617 DNFTPGYLDADAWNN
+3617 
-3632 FLNSYG
+3632 
-3638 EIEGASLSY
+3638 
-3647 LNILYDKLL
+3647 
-3656 NVKDE
+3656 
-3661 YIQSIEDDNLKLKF
+3661 
-3675 LEPGTPEDVLNRL
+3675 
-3688 SNSDKQAILSEW
+3688 
-3700 DATEVQDSISGLN
+3700 
-3713 DVLEDIK
+3713 
-3720 SEAFKLISDN
+3720 
-3730 ESGYQALLDDMSPRY
+3730 
-3745 EQIIATNQNLWS
+3745 
-3757 DSDKKIV
+3757 
-3764 ETYNAIEEKIKSIWM
+3764 
-3779 KYDPSEWIK
+3779 
-3788 LSSEEIWSDASFSDI
+3788 
-3803 YKKLPDLVQDG
+3803 
-3814 ILNEEELRK
+3814 
-3823 NFDDSII
+3823 
-3830 DALIAACKDKG
+3830 
-3841 ILLSD
+3841 
-3846 LLNDAVIEATRDAEN
+3846 
-3861 EDVNESK
+3861 
-3868 ITDTLTSI
+3868 
-3876 TSLEDAFNS
+3876 
-3885 LGDAIKEFKEDG
+3885 
-3897 IASASTLKS
+3897 
-3906 LKETFSDV
+3906 
-3914 DGFEELYTVLATG
+3914 
-3927 EGDVEE
+3927 
-3933 AITNVANAYI
+3933 
-3943 AQKGSLSDLTDEEL
+3943 
-3957 QIMAARLESLGVVHA
+3957 
-3972 KEILLNRQRLQ
+3972 
-3983 QQLDD
+3983 
-3988 DLQGYNIDLSAY
+3988 
-4000 STVEEAK
+4000 
-4007 AAITDVATNNIC
+4007 
-4019 SAVANM
+4019 
-4025 EAELQE
+4025 
-4031 QYGINLSDFVSTEE
+4031 
-4045 EKVTA
+4045 
-4050 AKEAAKKIAEA
+4050 
-4061 NKEAALSDLNKN
+4061 
-4073 TELTERQYREQKA
+4073 
-4086 KIEYD
+4086 
-4091 YENTINSIN
+4091 
-4100 SIQNVPKKVA
+4100 
-4110 EILDSYYSETF
+4110 
-4121 EFDFSGN
+4121 
-4128 KIGIGRD
+4128 
-4135 FDEQFSTKASELLSK
+4135 
-4150 IQKKYENKIAL
+4150 
-4161 LEAQQTYLENEIKKA
+4161 
-4176 EAENRQVGKAV
+4176 
-4187 YDEQIRLEQQKI
+4187 
-4199 SLYEQELAELQ
+4199 
-4210 KQMGSVAEGSDE
+4210 
-4222 WNEFADAIWDVKHN
+4222 
-4236 IQESTIAIVDF
+4236 
-4247 KQKIVDLYVDAFG
+4247 
-4260 KIEDAFEN
+4260 
-4268 QQKLYEYQQDYIRN
+4268 
-4282 NIEYFKQLQ
+4282 
-4291 KIADDAEMLS
+4291 
-4301 LQQGGTVDLFNRPQI
+4301 
-4316 NGSKLAAAGWEDV
+4316 
-4329 DSDEIA
+4329 
-4335 TVYSSTYSNEDGT
+4335 
-4348 LAINFTPILP
+4348 
-4358 NGDVLSPDELT
+4358 
-4369 RYAEEVIAGVRPD
+4369 
-4382 DLQLQIGGAF
+4382 
-4392 NGEDAIDQAVNAA
+4392 
-4405 ERIHELQEN
+4405 
-4414 FYLNIGSDLEPA
+4414 
-4426 SAQSYK
+4426 
-4432 NLIEIQKRAYESAQQ
+4432 
-4447 EAASFNETL
+4447 
-4456 ARGMADGSIE
+4456 
-4466 EGSEEWANLT
+4466 
-4476 LQIFGAVTA
+4476 
-4485 AQQARNEIEN
+4485 
-4495 INNELKQLYVDSFDK
+4495 
-4510 VIEAFDNLDDLHS
+4510 
-4523 DRQAYIEDYINY
+4523 
-4535 MELIGEPI
+4535 
-4543 PTSAYDYMI
+4543 
-4552 LEENQKLSDNL
+4552 
-4563 EELSSLRDKL
+4563 
-4573 ADSIENGGIEV
+4573 
-4584 GSTEW
+4584 
-4589 TDMESKIRD
+4589 
-4598 CEKAIQDNRIALAQY
+4598 
-4613 NKELQDLYV
+4613 
-4622 QAFDKVKSAFGN
+4622 
-4634 ENDLYSDQQSFID
+4634 
-4647 SYIDYLETLD
+4647 
-4657 IKVPAELYEKQIAIE
+4657 
-4672 EEKQQR
+4672 
-4678 NIKQLAELQSALADM
+4678 
-4693 EAQGITPE
+4693 
-4701 DDAWVQAHADIR
+4701 
-4713 ECEAAIWDSEKA
+4713 
-4725 MAEFNKT
+4725 
-4732 MRELDSQVFDEII
+4732 
-4745 KRIDDITDE
+4745 
-4754 LSNVYDLIS
+4754 
-4763 DEDVTTE
+4763 
-4770 DGSWTE
+4770 
-4776 EGITS
+4776 
-4781 LGLMIQK
+4781 
-4788 MEIAKAKS
+4788 
-4796 KEYQKKIEDLN
+4796 
-4807 EEYKSGT
+4807 
-4814 ISEQEYNDRLVELKN
+4814 
-4829 SQWNAIDA
+4829 
-4837 YEDAKDAII
+4837 
-4846 DINEARIDLIEDGIQ
+4846 
-4861 KEIDSYEELIDLKK
+4861 
-4875 KELDAEKDLYTFRK
+4875 
-4889 DIQKQTKD
+4889 
-4897 IAALERKIAAMAGSS
+4897 
-4912 DAATVAERTKLQAQ
+4912 
-4926 LREAQ
+4926 
-4931 ESLDDTYYNHAM
+4931 
-4943 DSQSQALDDESEAFS
+4943 
-4958 KAGEDYVKDLR
+4958 
-4969 ESLKDVEQIVADTL
+4969 
-4983 AQVFIN
+4983 
-4989 ADTVLGE
+4989 
-4996 LNTISDEHGITLS
+4996 
-5009 DALTEPWN
+5009 
-5017 YASLKA
+5017 
-5023 EEFKNNAIGTENE
+5023 
-5036 FLIQNGIFTGEVT
+5036 
-5049 TQLDEMF
+5049 
-5056 GAGSESAQSFH
+5056 
-5067 IAVTGV
+5067 
-5073 IDDIK
+5073 
-5078 NKVTTDEST
+5078 
-5087 IQGQLVMPY
+5087 
-5096 EEAKKYVEDT
+5096 
-5106 FSEDVKKK
+5106 
-5114 LQEVANKAE
+5114 
-5123 SLVVDETTDIKTP
+5123 
-5136 FEKGTESAN
+5136 
-5145 TFGKTAQEVLEAVAD
+5145 
-5160 KTAEVSPTLT
+5160 
-5170 DDLTTPPNDGS
+5170 
-5181 EAYGLFDENV
+5181 
-5191 ATVFSNMVTNAS
+5191 
-5203 NAATKISTS
+5203 
-5212 MTNIVKD
+5212 
-5219 AQKAVSAINSV
+5219 
-5230 GGDSTGGGGGKT
+5230 
-5242 VESPKEE
+5242 
-5249 TPPKTY
+5249 
-5255 GATVT
+5255 
-5260 ASFDYDRRT
+5260 
-5269 TLKDTATVNGYATQ
+5269 
-5283 AAAANAAKEK
+5283 
-5293 ARASVGEQWI
+5293 
-5303 QKRIKAGD
+5303 
-5311 TRSEASRS
+5311 
-5319 WNNNKYKNVMFSGL
+5319 
-5333 SYHAKGTL
+5333 
-5341 GTTKDEWAITDEPQY
+5341 
-5356 GDELVLI
+5356 
-5363 PNKEGNLS
+5363 
-5371 YMRKGTSVVP
+5371 
-5381 ADITE
+5381 
-5386 NLMKWGQFA
+5386 
-5395 PNMEMSDVVQGIN
+5395 
-5408 LMSNYV
+5408 
-5414 SKPILNLS
+5414 
-5422 FDALVKAEKITEDTL
+5422 
-5437 PTLKKFV
+5437 
-5444 TEELDKFSRNL
+5444 
-5455 NYSLR
+5455 
-5460 RVGAK
+5460 

>member
-11 LVKAQFDKRDKEVL
+11 LVKAQFDKRDKEAL

-94 LQGIDDKSMQAVIEI
+94 LQGIDNKSMQAVIEI
-109 LQDIRNNQGVKVE
+109 LQDIRNNQGVKIE

-171 IKDIED
+171 IKDIEN

-231 RKKDPD
+231 RKNDPD
-237 WIRNLEKENMW
+237 WIRNLEQENMW

-268 RSMLTDVINANNGI
+268 RSMLTDVVNANNGI

-289 AQEHTLIE
+289 AQEKTLIE

-312 KPTKEVVESQPKEGV
+312 KSTKEVAESQPIAEPESK
-327 KSQPK
+327 PK

-338 VSPTKKVAE
+338 TSSTKKVAE
-347 DELMTLIRQL
+347 DELMTIIRQL
-357 AGATKEGNN
+357 AEATKKNNN
-366 TQIENIDKEIINR
+366 TQIENINKEIQNK
-379 YSEPIQK
+379 YSKPIQSL
-386 FIKNLL
+386 IQNLL
-392 EDFDIGENDKQ
+392 SDFDIGDGGKQ
-403 LNSAMSDLYKKLQSY
+403 INAAITDLYKQLQAY
-418 DTVDAAAN
+418 NAVDAAAN
-426 KKAFEINKENLTTL
+426 GKSFEINKQNLTAIFTTIDNIYKSVQ
-440 FKTLY
+440 FAKD
-445 RLNSFVENSKK
+445 NK
-456 NGVPE
+456 VPE
-461 KKYSLS
+461 KDYALIDQYSQHLA
-467 NSYVQKLTDFIANED
+467 DFIGDED
-482 LIDQKKID
+482 LIDQNKTD
-490 DIYNLID
+490 DIYDLID
-497 ELYDAPKENVKSI
+497 KLNEVKEDDIKSVI
-510 VEKLVNKTLEAIIAP
+510 EELVNKTLEAKIIP
-525 QTSAKSETLIE
+525 NTSTKSDTLIE
-536 NKTPINKEIILDENL
+536 NKTSINKEIILDEDL

-575 IIKSFQVKEDD
+575 IIKSFQVKEDN

-601 QSDNERGAFLNSKS
+601 QSDNEHGAFLNSKS

-624 DQDSVS
+624 DQNSVS
-630 ASMDDYKQ
+630 ASMDDYKK

-812 DPKIL
+812 DPEIL

-893 DYSGIEFQRVDRPIS
+893 DYSGIEFQRVNKPIS

-979 DTNGK
+979 DTNGE

-1067 GLLRTINKLQK
+1067 GLLRTIKKLQK

-1172 ISGNENTIKT
+1172 INGNENTIKT

-1318 SYLKKFDDPSTKKL
+1318 SYLKKIDDPSTKKL

-1370 NDLVHFAG
+1370 SDLVHFAG

-1431 AKIREELSAAKN
+1431 AKIREELSTAKN

-1874 EAHRENEAAIIGENE
+1874 EAHRENEAAIIGENA
-1889 ARRERQAIEAEV
+1889 ARRDGQAIEAEV

-1910 LVKRLDEYGG
+1910 LVKRLDEYGR
-1920 DILDSATVDANI
+1920 DILDSTTVNANI

-1960 RRLKTRVYWLEQAE
+1960 RRLKARVYWLEQAE

-2135 SYEDLLAIVQQEK
+2135 SYEDLLAIVQQYYDLKSKLRNINTDYSDGIKAEDYNPPIRAEMDGIEKFLESKQINKETLSAFEALNSSYSMGEALLKIAKALNIEMPKAAITGEKLVDILREQYALSGNIKPISLNDIISKDDIDRLLVSFGNSSNIGKNRILSNNNITAQDIIGGFKSTLDSENMARMLSFLQNDANKLGDVLVDYYNGVIAYKDAFEKINKIINDKYTKLKEIDDARKESKQRSTVESSIKQQEK
-2148 RTDTQDL
+2148 RTDTQNL

-2168 NTLNGDIKNTLENI
+2168 NTLDGDIKNTLENI

-2272 LDVVQKTSNGKKQSK
+2272 LDVIQKTSNGKKQSK

-2327 AKFRAQ
+2327 AKFRVQ

-2468 AQQTDADNKEEI
+2468 AQQTD
-2480 KSVENLIDLYKKLGK
+2480 
-2495 TIAQRNHVATQEARD
+2495 
-2510 AWQQVINAQV
+2510 
-2520 TGIRNNPYNT
+2520 
-2530 SENRGQFIAA
+2530 
-2540 VNEGRNTKDLSL
+2540 
-2552 SVQDA
+2552 
-2557 KKQGNARAQQEKI
+2557 
-2570 DAAQREAEVVRQLV
+2570 
-2584 ELYKQLGEAQARQN
+2584 
-2598 TSLFSQEEADAAKL
+2598 
-2612 EAERLRQE
+2612 
-2620 IKAKRFDSIDY
+2620 
-2631 ATDMKFKAAKQSGF
+2631 
-2645 DATTTKATA
+2645 KATA
-2654 EKENNA
+2654 EKENNV

-2737 YKKEDSIF
+2737 YEKEDSIF

-2763 LKNYEKLGKLQA
+2763 LKNYEKLGKLQV

-2780 GNLKTQEEIKQLQ
+2780 GNLETEEEIKQLKR
-2793 QIIDSEQQRLGLT
+2793 IIDSEQQRLGLT
-2806 QQQITA
+2806 QQQIAA
-2812 LESRKNVI
+2812 LESRKNIV
-2820 YKENQELLQAQE
+2820 YKENQELLQSRE
-2832 REKARKATLKQQL
+2832 REKTRQFYLKEQEKAQRNTLKQQL

-3032 LLQAI
+3032 FLQAI

-3061 QKGIQYVRDIDT
+3061 QKGIQYVRDIDI

-3105 TIKEVVSSTADWARL
+3105 TIKEVVSSTADFARL

-3125 EAANLAE
+3125 DAAQMAE
-3132 STSVL
+3132 NAQL
-3137 LNVSEFS
+3137 LMNVSEFTDIS
-3144 SIDDATSALISTMQA
+3144 SATDTLISAVQA
-3159 FGYAAKDSMHVVD
+3159 FSYTADETLHVVD
-3172 VMNEIGNNY
+3172 ILNKIGNNY
-3181 AVSSDGIATALQD
+3181 AISTADL
-3194 SASSLMAAN
+3194 ASSLTRSSAALVAAGGTLE
-3203 NSYQEAVALIASA
+3203 EAVALTAAA
-3216 NKVVQDPNSVGAALR
+3216 NAIIQDADSVGNALKVVSMR
-3231 TISLRLRGTST
+3231 IRGTST
-3242 KELEEAGEDTEGTI
+3242 KE
-3256 TSKSKLRSKIKTL
+3256 
-3269 SGVDILTDTGA
+3269 
-3280 YKSTYQ
+3280 
-3286 ILLEISK
+3286 
-3293 VWEKMSDID
+3293 
-3302 QAALLEI
+3302 
-3309 IAGKTRSNTA
+3309 
-3319 AAILSNTTDL
+3319 
-3329 ENAYVDALHAEGSA
+3329 
-3343 YKENEK
+3343 
-3349 YMNSIQ
+3349 
-3355 GKIDLFNNAVQT
+3355 
-3367 LWNNTL
+3367 
-3373 DDAWIKGFVDF
+3373 
-3384 GTEIVKLIDN
+3384 
-3394 VGMLTTALIALT
+3394 
-3406 AVKLVPWLLKGITSV
+3406 
-3421 ETFGGALKTILAS
+3421 
-3434 LTYITGTKQTLASF
+3434 
-3448 FAQTAAGAMN
+3448 
-3458 AAGGVATFGTYLKA
+3458 
-3472 AGATL
+3472 
-3477 KAFFTTPLG
+3477 
-3486 WFTIAATVI
+3486 
-3495 GIVVTVVD
+3495 
-3503 QLNTSFDEQ
+3503 
-3512 VEKLNK
+3512 
-3518 AREEYE
+3518 
-3524 ESQNTLEDLNN
+3524 
-3535 ELETTKNRI
+3535 
-3544 KELQNLGTLTV
+3544 
-3555 TEKEELNQLKEYNSE
+3555 
-3570 LERRIKLSERAKAS
+3570 
-3584 EQRELAKEA
+3584 
-3593 VETYNKLPTTKES
+3593 
-3606 NTGKDPYKNYF
+3606 
-3617 DNFTPGYLDADAWNN
+3617 
-3632 FLNSYG
+3632 
-3638 EIEGASLSY
+3638 
-3647 LNILYDKLL
+3647 
-3656 NVKDE
+3656 
-3661 YIQSIEDDNLKLKF
+3661 
-3675 LEPGTPEDVLNRL
+3675 
-3688 SNSDKQAILSEW
+3688 
-3700 DATEVQDSISGLN
+3700 
-3713 DVLEDIK
+3713 
-3720 SEAFKLISDN
+3720 
-3730 ESGYQALLDDMSPRY
+3730 
-3745 EQIIATNQNLWS
+3745 
-3757 DSDKKIV
+3757 
-3764 ETYNAIEEKIKSIWM
+3764 
-3779 KYDPSEWIK
+3779 
-3788 LSSEEIWSDASFSDI
+3788 
-3803 YKKLPDLVQDG
+3803 
-3814 ILNEEELRK
+3814 
-3823 NFDDSII
+3823 
-3830 DALIAACKDKG
+3830 
-3841 ILLSD
+3841 
-3846 LLNDAVIEATRDAEN
+3846 
-3861 EDVNESK
+3861 
-3868 ITDTLTSI
+3868 
-3876 TSLEDAFNS
+3876 
-3885 LGDAIKEFKEDG
+3885 
-3897 IASASTLKS
+3897 
-3906 LKETFSDV
+3906 
-3914 DGFEELYTVLATG
+3914 
-3927 EGDVEE
+3927 
-3933 AITNVANAYI
+3933 
-3943 AQKGSLSDLTDEEL
+3943 
-3957 QIMAARLESLGVVHA
+3957 
-3972 KEILLNRQRLQ
+3972 
-3983 QQLDD
+3983 
-3988 DLQGYNIDLSAY
+3988 
-4000 STVEEAK
+4000 
-4007 AAITDVATNNIC
+4007 
-4019 SAVANM
+4019 
-4025 EAELQE
+4025 
-4031 QYGINLSDFVSTEE
+4031 
-4045 EKVTA
+4045 
-4050 AKEAAKKIAEA
+4050 
-4061 NKEAALSDLNKN
+4061 
-4073 TELTERQYREQKA
+4073 
-4086 KIEYD
+4086 
-4091 YENTINSIN
+4091 
-4100 SIQNVPKKVA
+4100 
-4110 EILDSYYSETF
+4110 
-4121 EFDFSGN
+4121 
-4128 KIGIGRD
+4128 
-4135 FDEQFSTKASELLSK
+4135 
-4150 IQKKYENKIAL
+4150 
-4161 LEAQQTYLENEIKKA
+4161 
-4176 EAENRQVGKAV
+4176 
-4187 YDEQIRLEQQKI
+4187 
-4199 SLYEQELAELQ
+4199 
-4210 KQMGSVAEGSDE
+4210 
-4222 WNEFADAIWDVKHN
+4222 
-4236 IQESTIAIVDF
+4236 
-4247 KQKIVDLYVDAFG
+4247 
-4260 KIEDAFEN
+4260 
-4268 QQKLYEYQQDYIRN
+4268 
-4282 NIEYFKQLQ
+4282 
-4291 KIADDAEMLS
+4291 
-4301 LQQGGTVDLFNRPQI
+4301 
-4316 NGSKLAAAGWEDV
+4316 
-4329 DSDEIA
+4329 
-4335 TVYSSTYSNEDGT
+4335 
-4348 LAINFTPILP
+4348 
-4358 NGDVLSPDELT
+4358 
-4369 RYAEEVIAGVRPD
+4369 
-4382 DLQLQIGGAF
+4382 
-4392 NGEDAIDQAVNAA
+4392 
-4405 ERIHELQEN
+4405 
-4414 FYLNIGSDLEPA
+4414 
-4426 SAQSYK
+4426 
-4432 NLIEIQKRAYESAQQ
+4432 
-4447 EAASFNETL
+4447 
-4456 ARGMADGSIE
+4456 
-4466 EGSEEWANLT
+4466 
-4476 LQIFGAVTA
+4476 
-4485 AQQARNEIEN
+4485 
-4495 INNELKQLYVDSFDK
+4495 
-4510 VIEAFDNLDDLHS
+4510 
-4523 DRQAYIEDYINY
+4523 
-4535 MELIGEPI
+4535 
-4543 PTSAYDYMI
+4543 
-4552 LEENQKLSDNL
+4552 
-4563 EELSSLRDKL
+4563 
-4573 ADSIENGGIEV
+4573 
-4584 GSTEW
+4584 
-4589 TDMESKIRD
+4589 
-4598 CEKAIQDNRIALAQY
+4598 
-4613 NKELQDLYV
+4613 
-4622 QAFDKVKSAFGN
+4622 
-4634 ENDLYSDQQSFID
+4634 
-4647 SYIDYLETLD
+4647 
-4657 IKVPAELYEKQIAIE
+4657 
-4672 EEKQQR
+4672 
-4678 NIKQLAELQSALADM
+4678 
-4693 EAQGITPE
+4693 
-4701 DDAWVQAHADIR
+4701 
-4713 ECEAAIWDSEKA
+4713 
-4725 MAEFNKT
+4725 
-4732 MRELDSQVFDEII
+4732 
-4745 KRIDDITDE
+4745 
-4754 LSNVYDLIS
+4754 
-4763 DEDVTTE
+4763 
-4770 DGSWTE
+4770 
-4776 EGITS
+4776 
-4781 LGLMIQK
+4781 
-4788 MEIAKAKS
+4788 
-4796 KEYQKKIEDLN
+4796 
-4807 EEYKSGT
+4807 
-4814 ISEQEYNDRLVELKN
+4814 
-4829 SQWNAIDA
+4829 
-4837 YEDAKDAII
+4837 
-4846 DINEARIDLIEDGIQ
+4846 
-4861 KEIDSYEELIDLKK
+4861 
-4875 KELDAEKDLYTFRK
+4875 
-4889 DIQKQTKD
+4889 
-4897 IAALERKIAAMAGSS
+4897 
-4912 DAATVAERTKLQAQ
+4912 
-4926 LREAQ
+4926 
-4931 ESLDDTYYNHAM
+4931 
-4943 DSQSQALDDESEAFS
+4943 
-4958 KAGEDYVKDLR
+4958 
-4969 ESLKDVEQIVADTL
+4969 
-4983 AQVFIN
+4983 
-4989 ADTVLGE
+4989 
-4996 LNTISDEHGITLS
+4996 
-5009 DALTEPWN
+5009 
-5017 YASLKA
+5017 
-5023 EEFKNNAIGTENE
+5023 
-5036 FLIQNGIFTGEVT
+5036 
-5049 TQLDEMF
+5049 
-5056 GAGSESAQSFH
+5056 
-5067 IAVTGV
+5067 
-5073 IDDIK
+5073 
-5078 NKVTTDEST
+5078 
-5087 IQGQLVMPY
+5087 
-5096 EEAKKYVEDT
+5096 
-5106 FSEDVKKK
+5106 
-5114 LQEVANKAE
+5114 
-5123 SLVVDETTDIKTP
+5123 
-5136 FEKGTESAN
+5136 
-5145 TFGKTAQEVLEAVAD
+5145 
-5160 KTAEVSPTLT
+5160 
-5170 DDLTTPPNDGS
+5170 
-5181 EAYGLFDENV
+5181 
-5191 ATVFSNMVTNAS
+5191 
-5203 NAATKISTS
+5203 
-5212 MTNIVKD
+5212 
-5219 AQKAVSAINSV
+5219 
-5230 GGDSTGGGGGKT
+5230 
-5242 VESPKEE
+5242 
-5249 TPPKTY
+5249 
-5255 GATVT
+5255 
-5260 ASFDYDRRT
+5260 
-5269 TLKDTATVNGYATQ
+5269 
-5283 AAAANAAKEK
+5283 
-5293 ARASVGEQWI
+5293 
-5303 QKRIKAGD
+5303 
-5311 TRSEASRS
+5311 
-5319 WNNNKYKNVMFSGL
+5319 
-5333 SYHAKGTL
+5333 
-5341 GTTKDEWAITDEPQY
+5341 
-5356 GDELVLI
+5356 
-5363 PNKEGNLS
+5363 
-5371 YMRKGTSVVP
+5371 
-5381 ADITE
+5381 
-5386 NLMKWGQFA
+5386 
-5395 PNMEMSDVVQGIN
+5395 
-5408 LMSNYV
+5408 
-5414 SKPILNLS
+5414 
-5422 FDALVKAEKITEDTL
+5422 
-5437 PTLKKFV
+5437 
-5444 TEELDKFSRNL
+5444 
-5455 NYSLR
+5455 
-5460 RVGAK
+5460 